1 MKALR
6 AELKLNETQMKGTGE
21 STDTLEKREKLLQKE
36 LEASG
41 QKVEL
46 LTGKMEAAKDIFG
59 ENSIEANNWSAKLAD
74 AKRAQEAISQELSQT
89 SAKLEEQKNAETQL
103 SAEQLKAA
111 EEARKQAE
119 AEEQLKAAVGQTDNK
134 IQELDQELQL
144 NETKL
149 EGAKNKTDLL
159 KERQKLLGQESKAA
173 ADKTKI
179 LQDALDECARE
190 VGEDSEKYAELKA
203 ELMDSKIK
211 QEEIRNEIKKTSEE
225 LKNQKTAIQT
235 FGEGL
240 GKFGEGTEKV
250 GQNLKVVST
259 AAAGALG
266 ASGAAAIQ
274 FESAFAGVKKTS
286 DEVFD
291 ANGKCV
297 YSYQQLEDGIRSMA
311 KEIPASTTEI
321 SKVAE
326 AAGQLGIKTQDV
338 LGFTRVMIDMGN
350 STNLSAED
358 AATSIAKFAN
368 ITGLAADTSM
378 TADEKYKK
386 MGSTIV
392 DLGNNYATT
401 EADIMNMATNLA
413 SAGTQVGMSESD
425 ILALATALS
434 SVGMEAQA
442 GGTAFSKALIEMQL
456 AVETN
461 SDSLKDWADV
471 AGMSASEFSKRFK
484 EDATGALEA
493 FIEGLSKCGGESDS
507 AIKVLNDMGITET
520 RMRDAL
526 LRSANASDVFTS
538 AISTG
543 KNAWEENTAL
553 TNEANKRY
561 ETTASKLAI
570 MKNNLYDA
578 GITLGNIFLPMIA
591 EGTQKITG
599 LAQKIDDLDGGQQR
613 MILGIMGIVAVLSP
627 LLIGIGK
634 VSIGISSVIGLG
646 SKISGLFAGTAVA
659 AAEAGT
665 AAEGAG
671 VAMAGA
677 GTAAE
682 GAGVAMAGAGGVAL
696 GPILLVT
703 AAIAGVVA
711 GMVLLWNKSESF
723 RDFITGIIDTV
734 KSSITGFLDGINIDE
749 KLSGIKSAIS
759 GLSDKLSGLENLF
772 KAIGAILAAVLVP
785 AIGLLAAGFGAVLSM
800 IEPLIGAVGG
810 IIDILSGLG
819 DMIVGVFTG
828 DIDLAKAGL
837 KLFGTGIVEVFSG
850 LWGEITGALDG
861 FASGLVGFFG
871 TLIHICGI
879 DTFISGVIEKITGIA
894 EKISNTLQIITGI
907 VGDGIASIL
916 EKVSGIFQ
924 TIGNII
930 TVGVMLIGEII
941 SAAFQIIT
949 LPFQFIWVNCKDTVI
964 QAWNEISMRISGVID
979 TIATIVLNGFTLVKT
994 YIISPISGAFAMVV
1008 SVFEG
1013 IKSGI
1018 TTRIDGVKT
1027 SAKAGFET
1035 IKSNITGPIN
1045 SAKSMVISI
1054 FEGIKSGITTRINGA
1069 RNAVKNAISIIKSA
1083 FHFSWKLPDLKLPHI
1098 NIEGKFSLTPPSVP
1112 HFSIAWRAKGAI
1124 FDQPT
1129 IFPTRL
1135 GWQGVGEAGPEAVTP
1150 ITVLQTY
1157 VADAVE
1163 RGLERL
1169 QRTERDP
1176 IDYDRLAM
1184 AMAKVHTTVE
1194 YNGREFGRMIREVT
1208 E

>member
-1 MKALR
+1 MKFRADTKELTSGLKQAESSLKALR

-36 LEASG
+36 LEASS

-46 LTGKMEAAKDIFG
+46 LTGKMESAKAIFG

-103 SAEQLKAA
+103 STEQLKAA
-111 EEARKQAE
+111 EEAKKQAE
-119 AEEQLKAAVGQTDNK
+119 AEEQLRTAVEQADSK
-134 IQELDQELQL
+134 IRELDQELQL

-149 EGAKNKTDLL
+149 DGAKNKTDLL

-173 ADKTKI
+173 SDKTKI
-179 LQDALDECARE
+179 LRDALDECARE
-190 VGEDSEKYAELKA
+190 VGEDSEKYAELKT
-203 ELMDSKIK
+203 ELMESKIK

-225 LKNQKTAIQT
+225 LRNQKTAIQT

-321 SKVAE
+321 SQVAE

-471 AGMSASEFSKRFK
+471 AGMSTSEFSKRFK

-493 FIEGLSKCGGESDS
+493 FIQGLSKCGGESDS

-591 EGTQKITG
+591 EETQKITG
-599 LAQKIDDLDGGQQR
+599 LIQKIDNLDSGQQR
-613 MILGIMGIVAVLSP
+613 VILGIVGIVAVLSP

-634 VSIGISSVIGLG
+634 VSTGISSIIGLG
-646 SKISGLFAGTAVA
+646 AKVSRLFTGMATESAM
-659 AAEAGT
+659 AGT

-671 VAMAGA
+671 A
-677 GTAAE
+677 
-682 GAGVAMAGAGGVAL
+682 AMAGAGGIAL

-703 AAIAGVVA
+703 AAIAGIVA

-749 KLSGIKSAIS
+749 KLSGIQSAFS
-759 GLSDKLSGLENLF
+759 GLGEKLMGLENLF
-772 KAIGAILAAVLVP
+772 KVIGAVVAAVVVP
-785 AIGLLAAGFGAVLSM
+785 AIGLLAIGFSTVLSM
-800 IEPLIGAVGG
+800 IEPLITIIGG
-810 IIDILSGLG
+810 VVDALSGLG
-819 DMIVGVFTG
+819 NLIVGVFTG
-828 DIDLAKAGL
+828 DMDLAKAGL
-837 KLFGTGIVEVFSG
+837 DMFKNGVVEIFGG
-850 LWGEITGALDG
+850 LWDMVVGVLDG
-861 FASGLVGFFG
+861 FISGITGFFG
-871 TLIHICGI
+871 TLIQICGI
-879 DTFISGVIEKITGIA
+879 DTFINGI
-894 EKISNTLQIITGI
+894 I
-907 VGDGIASIL
+907 
-916 EKVSGIFQ
+916 EKVSGVFDA
-924 TIGNII
+924 IGSII
-930 TVGVMLIGEII
+930 TVGVMLIAEIF

-949 LPFQFIWVNCKDTVI
+949 LPFQFIWVNCKDIII
-964 QAWNEISMRISGVID
+964 QTWNEISAFIGGIVSGIAGVIS
-979 TIATIVLNGFTLVKT
+979 AGFGLVKT
-994 YIISPISGAFAMVV
+994 YIVTPISGAYASAV
-1008 SVFEG
+1008 SIFEG

-1018 TTRIDGVKT
+1018 SSRIEGIKT

-1045 SAKSMVISI
+1045 TAKSTVLSV
-1054 FEGIKSGITTRINGA
+1054 FEGIKSGISNRINGA
-1069 RNAVKNAISIIKSA
+1069 RDAVKNAISTIKSTMN
-1083 FHFSWKLPDLKLPHI
+1083 FSWKLPNLKLPHI
-1098 NIEGKFSLTPPSVP
+1098 SIDGSFSLNPPSVP
-1112 HFSIAWRAKGAI
+1112 HFSIAWRAKGAV

-1129 IFPTRL
+1129 IMPTRL
-1135 GWQGVGEAGPEAVTP
+1135 GWQGVGEAGPEAVAP

-1169 QRTERDP
+1169 QRVERDP

-1184 AMAKVHTTVE
+1184 AMANLKTTVE
-1194 YNGREFGRMIREVT
+1194 YNGREFGRVIREVT

>member
-1 MKALR
+1 MKFRADTKELTSGLKQAESSLKALR

-36 LEASG
+36 LEASS

-46 LTGKMEAAKDIFG
+46 LTGKMESAKAIFG

-111 EEARKQAE
+111 EEAKKQAE
-119 AEEQLKAAVGQTDNK
+119 AEEQLRTAVGQADSK
-134 IQELDQELQL
+134 IRELDQELQL

-149 EGAKNKTDLL
+149 DGAKNKTELL
-159 KERQKLLGQESKAA
+159 KERQRLLGQESKAA

-179 LQDALDECARE
+179 LRDALDECARE
-190 VGEDSEKYAELKA
+190 VGEDSKKYAELKT
-203 ELMDSKIK
+203 ELMESKIK

-225 LKNQKTAIQT
+225 LRNQKTAIQT

-259 AAAGALG
+259 AAAGALAG
-266 ASGAAAIQ
+266 AGTAAVQ

-291 ANGKCV
+291 TNGKCV

-321 SKVAE
+321 SEVAE

-378 TADEKYKK
+378 SADEKYKK

-471 AGMSASEFSKRFK
+471 AGMSTSEFSKRFK

-493 FIEGLSKCGGESDS
+493 FIQGLSKCGGESDS

-543 KNAWEENTAL
+543 KSAWEENTAL
-553 TNEANKRY
+553 TNEASKRY

-591 EGTQKITG
+591 DGTQKITG
-599 LAQKIDDLDGGQQR
+599 LIQKINNLDSGQQR
-613 MILGIMGIVAVLSP
+613 MILGIVGIVAVLSP

-634 VSIGISSVIGLG
+634 VSIGISSIIGLG
-646 SKISGLFAGTAVA
+646 SKISGVFAGTAVA
-659 AAEAGT
+659 AAEVGT

-671 VAMAGA
+671 A
-677 GTAAE
+677 
-682 GAGVAMAGAGGVAL
+682 AMAGAGGVAL

-749 KLSGIKSAIS
+749 KLSEIQSVFS
-759 GLSDKLSGLENLF
+759 GLGEKLMGLENLF
-772 KAIGAILAAVLVP
+772 KVIGAVVTAVVVP
-785 AIGLLAAGFGAVLSM
+785 AIGLLAAGFSTVLGM
-800 IEPLIGAVGG
+800 IEPLITVVGG
-810 IIDILSGLG
+810 VIDTLSGLG
-819 DMIVGVFTG
+819 DIIVGVFTG
-828 DIDLAKAGL
+828 DMDLAKAGL
-837 KLFGTGIVEVFSG
+837 DLFKQGVVEIFGG
-850 LWGEITGALDG
+850 LWDMVVGALDG
-861 FASGLVGFFG
+861 FISGITGFFG
-871 TLIHICGI
+871 TLIQICGI
-879 DTFISGVIEKITGIA
+879 DTFVNGVIEK
-894 EKISNTLQIITGI
+894 
-907 VGDGIASIL
+907 
-916 EKVSGIFQ
+916 VSGVFD
-924 TIGNII
+924 TIRNVV
-930 TVGVMLIGEII
+930 TVGVMLIAEIF

-949 LPFQFIWVNCKDTVI
+949 LPFQFIWVNCKDIII
-964 QAWNEISMRISGVID
+964 QTWNEISTFIGGIVNAIVGVIS
-979 TIATIVLNGFTLVKT
+979 AGFGLVKT
-994 YIISPISGAFAMVV
+994 YIITPISGAYASAVSIFEGIKSAIFSRVDGIKASAKAGFEAV
-1008 SVFEG
+1008 KSNITGPINTAKSTVLSVFEG

-1018 TTRIDGVKT
+1018 SSK
-1027 SAKAGFET
+1027 
-1035 IKSNITGPIN
+1035 
-1045 SAKSMVISI
+1045 
-1054 FEGIKSGITTRINGA
+1054 INGA
-1069 RNAVKNAISIIKSA
+1069 RDVVKNAISTIKNA
-1083 FHFSWKLPDLKLPHI
+1083 MNFNWKLPNLKLPHI
-1098 NIEGKFSLTPPSVP
+1098 SIDGSFSLNPPSVP
-1112 HFSIAWRAKGAI
+1112 HFSIAWRAKGAV

-1129 IFPTRL
+1129 IMPTRL
-1135 GWQGVGEAGPEAVTP
+1135 GWQGVGEAGPEAVAP

-1157 VADAVE
+1157 VEEAVE
-1163 RGLERL
+1163 RGIARL
-1169 QRTERDP
+1169 QRVERDP
-1176 IDYDRLAM
+1176 IDYDKLAA
-1184 AMAKVHTTVE
+1184 AMSKIETTIRYDDRE
-1194 YNGREFGRMIREVT
+1194 LGRTIREVLT
-1208 E
+1208 

>member
-1 MKALR
+1 MKFRADTKELTSGLKQAESSLKALR

-36 LEASG
+36 LEASS

-46 LTGKMEAAKDIFG
+46 LTGKMESAKAIFG

-111 EEARKQAE
+111 EKAKKQAE
-119 AEEQLKAAVGQTDNK
+119 AEEQLRTAVGQADSK
-134 IQELDQELQL
+134 IRELDQELQL

-149 EGAKNKTDLL
+149 DGAKNKTELL

-179 LQDALDECARE
+179 LRDALDECARE
-190 VGEDSEKYAELKA
+190 VGEDSEKYAKLKT
-203 ELMDSKIK
+203 ELMESKIK

-225 LKNQKTAIQT
+225 LRNQKTAIQT

-259 AAAGALG
+259 AAAGALAG
-266 ASGAAAIQ
+266 AGTAAVQ

-321 SKVAE
+321 SQVAE
-326 AAGQLGIKTQDV
+326 TAGQLGIKTQDV

-471 AGMSASEFSKRFK
+471 AGMSTSEFSKRFK

-493 FIEGLSKCGGESDS
+493 FIQGLSKCGGESDS

-553 TNEANKRY
+553 TNEASKRY

-599 LAQKIDDLDGGQQR
+599 LIQKINNLDSGQQR
-613 MILGIMGIVAVLSP
+613 MILGIVGIVAVLSP

-634 VSIGISSVIGLG
+634 VSIGISSIIGLG

-671 VAMAGA
+671 A
-677 GTAAE
+677 
-682 GAGVAMAGAGGVAL
+682 AMAGAGGVAL

-749 KLSGIKSAIS
+749 KLSGIQSAFS
-759 GLSDKLSGLENLF
+759 GLGEKLMGLENLF
-772 KAIGAILAAVLVP
+772 KAIGAVVAAVVVP
-785 AIGLLAAGFGAVLSM
+785 AIGLLAAGFSTVLGV
-800 IEPLIGAVGG
+800 IEPLITVVGG
-810 IIDILSGLG
+810 AIDALSGLG
-819 DMIVGVFTG
+819 DIIVGVFTG
-828 DIDLAKAGL
+828 DMDLAKAGL
-837 KLFGTGIVEVFSG
+837 DLFKQGVVEIFGG
-850 LWGEITGALDG
+850 LWDVVAGALDG
-861 FASGLVGFFG
+861 FISGITGFFG
-871 TLIHICGI
+871 TLIQICGI
-879 DTFISGVIEKITGIA
+879 DTFVNGVIEK
-894 EKISNTLQIITGI
+894 
-907 VGDGIASIL
+907 
-916 EKVSGIFQ
+916 VSGVFD

-930 TVGVMLIGEII
+930 TVGVMLIAEIF

-949 LPFQFIWVNCKDTVI
+949 LPFQFIWVNCKDIII
-964 QAWNEISMRISGVID
+964 QTWNEISTFIGGIVSSIAGIIS
-979 TIATIVLNGFTLVKT
+979 AGFSLVKT
-994 YIISPISGAFAMVV
+994 YIITPISTAYASAVSIFEEIKSGISSRIDGIKTLAKAGFETVKSNITGPINTAKSTIL

-1018 TTRIDGVKT
+1018 SSK
-1027 SAKAGFET
+1027 
-1035 IKSNITGPIN
+1035 
-1045 SAKSMVISI
+1045 
-1054 FEGIKSGITTRINGA
+1054 INGA
-1069 RNAVKNAISIIKSA
+1069 RDVVKNAISTIKSTMN
-1083 FHFSWKLPDLKLPHI
+1083 FNWKLPNLKLPHI
-1098 NIEGKFSLTPPSVP
+1098 SIDGSFSLNPPSVP
-1112 HFSIAWRAKGAI
+1112 HFSIAWRAKGAV

-1129 IFPTRL
+1129 IMPTRL
-1135 GWQGVGEAGPEAVTP
+1135 GWQGVGEAGPEAVAP

-1157 VADAVE
+1157 VEEAVE
-1163 RGLERL
+1163 RGIARL
-1169 QRTERDP
+1169 QRVERDP
-1176 IDYDRLAM
+1176 IDYDKLAA
-1184 AMAKVHTTVE
+1184 AMSKIETTIRYDDRE
-1194 YNGREFGRMIREVT
+1194 LGRTIREVLT
-1208 E
+1208 

>member
-1 MKALR
+1 
-6 AELKLNETQMKGTGE
+6 MKGTGE

-36 LEASG
+36 LEASS

-46 LTGKMEAAKDIFG
+46 LTGKMESAKAIFG

-89 SAKLEEQKNAETQL
+89 SAKLEEQRNAETQL

-111 EEARKQAE
+111 EEAKKQAE
-119 AEEQLKAAVGQTDNK
+119 AEEQLRTAVEQADSK
-134 IQELDQELQL
+134 IRELDQELQL

-149 EGAKNKTDLL
+149 DGAKNKTDLL

-179 LQDALDECARE
+179 LRDALDECARE
-190 VGEDSEKYAELKA
+190 VGEDSEKYAELKT
-203 ELMDSKIK
+203 ELMESKIK

-225 LKNQKTAIQT
+225 LRNQKTAIQS

-250 GQNLKVVST
+250 GQNLKVAST
-259 AAAGALG
+259 AAAGALAG
-266 ASGAAAIQ
+266 AGTAAVQ

-321 SKVAE
+321 SEVAE

-471 AGMSASEFSKRFK
+471 AGMSTSEFSKRFK

-665 AAEGAG
+665 ATE
-671 VAMAGA
+671 
-677 GTAAE
+677 E
-682 GAGVAMAGAGGVAL
+682 AGVAMAGAGGVAL

-785 AIGLLAAGFGAVLSM
+785 AIGLLAAGFGAVLNM

-861 FASGLVGFFG
+861 FASGLAGFFG

-879 DTFISGVIEKITGIA
+879 DTFISGVI

-949 LPFQFIWVNCKDTVI
+949 LPFQFIWVNCKDTVL
-964 QAWNEISMRISGVID
+964 QVWNEISVRISGVID

-994 YIISPISGAFAMVV
+994 YIISPISGAFTMVV

-1035 IKSNITGPIN
+1035 VKSNITGPIN
-1045 SAKSMVISI
+1045 SAKSMAISI

-1069 RNAVKNAISIIKSA
+1069 RDAVKNAISIIKSA

-1194 YNGREFGRMIREVT
+1194 YNGREFGRVIREVT

>member
-159 KERQKLLGQESKAA
+159 RERQKLLGQESKAA

-321 SKVAE
+321 SQVAE

-471 AGMSASEFSKRFK
+471 AGMSTSEFSKKFK

-553 TNEANKRY
+553 TNEASKRY

-591 EGTQKITG
+591 EGTQKIMG
-599 LAQKIDDLDGGQQR
+599 LTQKINNLDSGQQR
-613 MILGIMGIVAVLSP
+613 MILGIVGIVAVLSP

-634 VSIGISSVIGLG
+634 VSIGISSIIGLG

-671 VAMAGA
+671 N
-677 GTAAE
+677 
-682 GAGVAMAGAGGVAL
+682 AMAGAGGVAL

-749 KLSGIKSAIS
+749 KLSGIQSAFS
-759 GLSDKLSGLENLF
+759 GLGEKLMGLENLF
-772 KAIGAILAAVLVP
+772 KVIGTVVTAVVVP
-785 AIGLLAAGFGAVLSM
+785 AIGLLAAGFSTVLGM
-800 IEPLIGAVGG
+800 IEPLITVVGG
-810 IIDILSGLG
+810 VIDTLSGLG
-819 DMIVGVFTG
+819 DIIVGVFTG
-828 DIDLAKAGL
+828 DMDLAKAGL
-837 KLFGTGIVEVFSG
+837 DLFKQGVVEIFGG
-850 LWGEITGALDG
+850 LWDMVVGALDG
-861 FASGLVGFFG
+861 FISGITGFFG
-871 TLIHICGI
+871 TLIQICGI
-879 DTFISGVIEKITGIA
+879 DTFVNGVIEK
-894 EKISNTLQIITGI
+894 
-907 VGDGIASIL
+907 
-916 EKVSGIFQ
+916 VSGVFD
-924 TIGNII
+924 TIRNVV
-930 TVGVMLIGEII
+930 TVGVMLIAEIF

-949 LPFQFIWVNCKDTVI
+949 LPFQFIWVNCKDIII
-964 QAWNEISMRISGVID
+964 QTWNEISTFIGGIVNAIVGVIS
-979 TIATIVLNGFTLVKT
+979 AGFGLVKT
-994 YIISPISGAFAMVV
+994 YIITPISGAYASAVSIFEGIKSAIFSRVDGIKASAKAGFEAV
-1008 SVFEG
+1008 KSNITGPINTAKSTVLSVFEG

-1018 TTRIDGVKT
+1018 SSK
-1027 SAKAGFET
+1027 
-1035 IKSNITGPIN
+1035 
-1045 SAKSMVISI
+1045 
-1054 FEGIKSGITTRINGA
+1054 INGA
-1069 RNAVKNAISIIKSA
+1069 RDVVKNAISTIKNA
-1083 FHFSWKLPDLKLPHI
+1083 MDFNWKLPNLKLPHI
-1098 NIEGKFSLTPPSVP
+1098 SIDGSFSLNPPSVP
-1112 HFSIAWRAKGAI
+1112 HFSIAWRAKGAV

-1129 IFPTRL
+1129 IMPTRL
-1135 GWQGVGEAGPEAVTP
+1135 GWQGVGEAGPEAVAP

-1157 VADAVE
+1157 VEEAVE
-1163 RGLERL
+1163 RGIARL
-1169 QRTERDP
+1169 QRVERDP
-1176 IDYDRLAM
+1176 IDYDKLAA
-1184 AMAKVHTTVE
+1184 AMSKIETTIRYDDRE
-1194 YNGREFGRMIREVT
+1194 LGRTIREVLT
-1208 E
+1208 

>member
-1 MKALR
+1 MKFRADTKELTSGLKQAESSLKALR

-36 LEASG
+36 LEASS

-46 LTGKMEAAKDIFG
+46 LTGKMESAKAIFG

-103 SAEQLKAA
+103 STEQLKAA
-111 EEARKQAE
+111 EEAKKQAE
-119 AEEQLKAAVGQTDNK
+119 AEEQLRTAVEQADSK
-134 IQELDQELQL
+134 IRELDQELQL

-149 EGAKNKTDLL
+149 DGAKNKTDLL

-173 ADKTKI
+173 SDKTKI
-179 LQDALDECARE
+179 LRDALDECARE
-190 VGEDSEKYAELKA
+190 VGEDSEKYAELKT
-203 ELMDSKIK
+203 ELMESKIK

-225 LKNQKTAIQT
+225 LRNQKTAIQT

-321 SKVAE
+321 SQVAE

-471 AGMSASEFSKRFK
+471 AGMSTSEFSKRFK

-493 FIEGLSKCGGESDS
+493 FIQGLSKCGGESDS

-553 TNEANKRY
+553 TNEASKRY

-599 LAQKIDDLDGGQQR
+599 LIQKINNLDSGQQR
-613 MILGIMGIVAVLSP
+613 MILGIVGIVAVLSP

-634 VSIGISSVIGLG
+634 VSIGISSIIGLG

-671 VAMAGA
+671 A
-677 GTAAE
+677 
-682 GAGVAMAGAGGVAL
+682 AMAGAGGVAL

-723 RDFITGIIDTV
+723 REFITGIIDTV

-749 KLSGIKSAIS
+749 KLSGIQSAFS
-759 GLSDKLSGLENLF
+759 GLGEKLMGLENLF
-772 KAIGAILAAVLVP
+772 KVIGAVVAAVVVP
-785 AIGLLAAGFGAVLSM
+785 AIGLLAAGFSTVLGM
-800 IEPLIGAVGG
+800 IEPLITVVGG
-810 IIDILSGLG
+810 VIDTLSGLG
-819 DMIVGVFTG
+819 DIIVGVFTG
-828 DIDLAKAGL
+828 DMDLAKAGL
-837 KLFGTGIVEVFSG
+837 DLFKQGVVEIFGG
-850 LWGEITGALDG
+850 LWDMVVGALDG
-861 FASGLVGFFG
+861 FISGITGFFG
-871 TLIHICGI
+871 TLIQICGI
-879 DTFISGVIEKITGIA
+879 DTFVNGVIEK
-894 EKISNTLQIITGI
+894 
-907 VGDGIASIL
+907 
-916 EKVSGIFQ
+916 VSGVFD

-930 TVGVMLIGEII
+930 TVGVMLIAEIF

-949 LPFQFIWVNCKDTVI
+949 LPFQFIWVNCKDIII
-964 QAWNEISMRISGVID
+964 QTWNEISTFIGGIVNAIVGVIS
-979 TIATIVLNGFTLVKT
+979 AGFGLVKT
-994 YIISPISGAFAMVV
+994 YIITPISGAYASAVSIFEGIENAIFSRVDGIKASAKV
-1008 SVFEG
+1008 GFEAVKSNITGPINTAKSTVLSVFEG

-1018 TTRIDGVKT
+1018 SSK
-1027 SAKAGFET
+1027 
-1035 IKSNITGPIN
+1035 
-1045 SAKSMVISI
+1045 
-1054 FEGIKSGITTRINGA
+1054 INGA
-1069 RNAVKNAISIIKSA
+1069 RDAVKNAISTIKNTMN
-1083 FHFSWKLPDLKLPHI
+1083 FSWKLPNLKLPHI
-1098 NIEGKFSLTPPSVP
+1098 SIDGSFSLNPPSVP
-1112 HFSIAWRAKGAI
+1112 HFSIAWRAKGAV

-1129 IFPTRL
+1129 IMPTRL
-1135 GWQGVGEAGPEAVTP
+1135 GWQGVGEAGPEAVAP

-1157 VADAVE
+1157 VEEAVE
-1163 RGLERL
+1163 RGITRL
-1169 QRTERDP
+1169 QRVERDP
-1176 IDYDRLAM
+1176 IDYDKLAA
-1184 AMAKVHTTVE
+1184 AMSKIETTIRYDDRE
-1194 YNGREFGRMIREVT
+1194 LGRTIREVLT
-1208 E
+1208 

>member
-1 MKALR
+1 MKFRADTKELTSGLKQAESSLKALR

-46 LTGKMEAAKDIFG
+46 LTGKMESAKAIFG

-89 SAKLEEQKNAETQL
+89 SAKLEEQRNAETQL

-235 FGEGL
+235 FSEGL

-266 ASGAAAIQ
+266 TSGAAAIQ

-321 SKVAE
+321 SQVAE

-378 TADEKYKK
+378 SADEKYKK

-471 AGMSASEFSKRFK
+471 AGMSTSEFSKRFK

-493 FIEGLSKCGGESDS
+493 FIRGLSKCGGESDS

-553 TNEANKRY
+553 TNEASKRY

-599 LAQKIDDLDGGQQR
+599 LIQKINNLDSGQQR
-613 MILGIMGIVAVLSP
+613 MILGIVGIVAVLSP

-634 VSIGISSVIGLG
+634 LSIGISSIIGLG
-646 SKISGLFAGTAVA
+646 TKISGLFAGTAVA

-671 VAMAGA
+671 A
-677 GTAAE
+677 
-682 GAGVAMAGAGGVAL
+682 AMAGAGGVAL

-749 KLSGIKSAIS
+749 KLSRIQSAFS
-759 GLSDKLSGLENLF
+759 GLGEKLMGLENLF
-772 KAIGAILAAVLVP
+772 KVIGAVVAAVVVP
-785 AIGLLAAGFGAVLSM
+785 AIGLLAAGFSTVLGM
-800 IEPLIGAVGG
+800 IEPLITVVGG
-810 IIDILSGLG
+810 VIDTLSGLG
-819 DMIVGVFTG
+819 DIIVGVFTG
-828 DIDLAKAGL
+828 DMDLAKAGL
-837 KLFGTGIVEVFSG
+837 DLFKQGVVEIFGG
-850 LWGEITGALDG
+850 LWDMVVGALDG
-861 FASGLVGFFG
+861 FISGITGFFG
-871 TLIHICGI
+871 TLIQICGI
-879 DTFISGVIEKITGIA
+879 DTFVNGVIEK
-894 EKISNTLQIITGI
+894 
-907 VGDGIASIL
+907 
-916 EKVSGIFQ
+916 VSGVFD
-924 TIGNII
+924 TIRNVI
-930 TVGVMLIGEII
+930 TVGVMLIAEIF

-949 LPFQFIWVNCKDTVI
+949 LPFQFIWVNCKDIII
-964 QAWNEISMRISGVID
+964 QTWNEISTFIGGIVNAIVGVIS
-979 TIATIVLNGFTLVKT
+979 AGFGLVKT
-994 YIISPISGAFAMVV
+994 YIITPIRGAYASAVSIFEKIKSAIFSRVDGIKASTKV
-1008 SVFEG
+1008 GFEAVKSNITGPINTAKSTVLSVFEG

-1018 TTRIDGVKT
+1018 SSK
-1027 SAKAGFET
+1027 
-1035 IKSNITGPIN
+1035 
-1045 SAKSMVISI
+1045 
-1054 FEGIKSGITTRINGA
+1054 INGA
-1069 RNAVKNAISIIKSA
+1069 RDVVKNAISTIKNA
-1083 FHFSWKLPDLKLPHI
+1083 MNFNWKLPNLKLPHI
-1098 NIEGKFSLTPPSVP
+1098 SVDGSFSLNPPSVP
-1112 HFSIAWRAKGAI
+1112 HFSIAWRAKGAV

-1129 IFPTRL
+1129 IMPTRL
-1135 GWQGVGEAGPEAVTP
+1135 GWQGVGEAGPEAVAP

-1157 VADAVE
+1157 VEEAVE
-1163 RGLERL
+1163 RGIARL
-1169 QRTERDP
+1169 QRVERDP
-1176 IDYDRLAM
+1176 IDYDKLAA
-1184 AMAKVHTTVE
+1184 AMSKIETTIRYDDRE
-1194 YNGREFGRMIREVT
+1194 LGRTIREVLT
-1208 E
+1208 

>member
-1 MKALR
+1 MKFRADTKELTSGLKQAESSLKALR

-36 LEASG
+36 LEASS

-46 LTGKMEAAKDIFG
+46 LTGKMESAKAIFG

-103 SAEQLKAA
+103 STEQLKAA
-111 EEARKQAE
+111 EEAKKQAE
-119 AEEQLKAAVGQTDNK
+119 AEEQLRTAVEQADSK
-134 IQELDQELQL
+134 IRELDQELQL

-149 EGAKNKTDLL
+149 DGAKNKTDLL

-173 ADKTKI
+173 SDKTKI
-179 LQDALDECARE
+179 LRDALDECARE
-190 VGEDSEKYAELKA
+190 VGEDSEKYAELKT
-203 ELMDSKIK
+203 ELMESKIK

-225 LKNQKTAIQT
+225 LRNQKTAIQT

-259 AAAGALG
+259 AAAGALAG
-266 ASGAAAIQ
+266 AGTAAVQ

-291 ANGKCV
+291 TNGKCV

-321 SKVAE
+321 SEVAE

-378 TADEKYKK
+378 SADEKYKK

-471 AGMSASEFSKRFK
+471 AGMSTSEFSKRFK

-493 FIEGLSKCGGESDS
+493 FIQGLSKCGGESDS

-553 TNEANKRY
+553 TNEASKRY

-599 LAQKIDDLDGGQQR
+599 LIQKINNLDSGQQR
-613 MILGIMGIVAVLSP
+613 MILGIVGIVAVLSP

-634 VSIGISSVIGLG
+634 VSIGISSIIGLG

-659 AAEAGT
+659 AAEVGT

-671 VAMAGA
+671 A
-677 GTAAE
+677 
-682 GAGVAMAGAGGVAL
+682 AMAGAGGVAL

-749 KLSGIKSAIS
+749 KLSKIQSAFS
-759 GLSDKLSGLENLF
+759 GLGEKLIGLENLF
-772 KAIGAILAAVLVP
+772 KVIGAVMTAVVVP
-785 AIGLLAAGFGAVLSM
+785 AIGLLAAGFSTVLGM
-800 IEPLIGAVGG
+800 IEPLITVVGG
-810 IIDILSGLG
+810 VIDTLSGLG
-819 DMIVGVFTG
+819 DIIVGVFTG
-828 DIDLAKAGL
+828 DMDLAKAGL
-837 KLFGTGIVEVFSG
+837 DLFKQGVVEIFGG
-850 LWGEITGALDG
+850 LWDMVVGALDG
-861 FASGLVGFFG
+861 FISGITGFFG
-871 TLIHICGI
+871 TLIQICGI
-879 DTFISGVIEKITGIA
+879 DTFVNGVIEK
-894 EKISNTLQIITGI
+894 
-907 VGDGIASIL
+907 
-916 EKVSGIFQ
+916 VSGVFD
-924 TIGNII
+924 TIRNVV
-930 TVGVMLIGEII
+930 TVGVMLIAEIF

-949 LPFQFIWVNCKDTVI
+949 LPFQFIWVNCKDIII
-964 QAWNEISMRISGVID
+964 QTWNEISTFIGGIVNAIVGVIS
-979 TIATIVLNGFTLVKT
+979 AGFGLVKT
-994 YIISPISGAFAMVV
+994 YIITPISGAYASAVSIFEGIKSAIFSRVAGIKASAKAGFEAV
-1008 SVFEG
+1008 KSNITGPINTAKSTVLSVFEG

-1018 TTRIDGVKT
+1018 SSK
-1027 SAKAGFET
+1027 
-1035 IKSNITGPIN
+1035 
-1045 SAKSMVISI
+1045 
-1054 FEGIKSGITTRINGA
+1054 INGA
-1069 RNAVKNAISIIKSA
+1069 RDVVKNAISTIKNA
-1083 FHFSWKLPDLKLPHI
+1083 MNFNWKLPNLKLPHI
-1098 NIEGKFSLTPPSVP
+1098 SIDGSFSLNPPSVP
-1112 HFSIAWRAKGAI
+1112 HFSIAWRAKGAV

-1129 IFPTRL
+1129 IMPTRL
-1135 GWQGVGEAGPEAVTP
+1135 GWQGVGEAGPEAVAP

-1157 VADAVE
+1157 VEEAVE
-1163 RGLERL
+1163 RGIARL
-1169 QRTERDP
+1169 QRVERDP
-1176 IDYDRLAM
+1176 IDYDKLAA
-1184 AMAKVHTTVE
+1184 AMSKIETTIRYDDRE
-1194 YNGREFGRMIREVT
+1194 LGRTIREVLT
-1208 E
+1208 

>member
-1 MKALR
+1 MKFRADTKELTSGLKQAESSLKALR

-36 LEASG
+36 LKASS

-46 LTGKMEAAKDIFG
+46 LTGKMESAKAIFG

-103 SAEQLKAA
+103 STEQLKAA
-111 EEARKQAE
+111 EEAKKQAE
-119 AEEQLKAAVGQTDNK
+119 AEEQLRTAVEQADSK
-134 IQELDQELQL
+134 IRELDQELQL

-149 EGAKNKTDLL
+149 DGAKNKTDLL

-173 ADKTKI
+173 SDKTKI
-179 LQDALDECARE
+179 LRDALDECARE
-190 VGEDSEKYAELKA
+190 VGEDSEKYAELKT
-203 ELMDSKIK
+203 ELMESKIK

-225 LKNQKTAIQT
+225 LRNQKTAIQT

-321 SKVAE
+321 SQVAE

-471 AGMSASEFSKRFK
+471 AGMSTSEFSKRFK

-493 FIEGLSKCGGESDS
+493 FIQGLSKCGGESDS

-553 TNEANKRY
+553 TNEASKRY

-599 LAQKIDDLDGGQQR
+599 LIQKINNLDSGQQR
-613 MILGIMGIVAVLSP
+613 MILGIVGIVAVLSP

-634 VSIGISSVIGLG
+634 VSIGISSIIGLG

-671 VAMAGA
+671 A
-677 GTAAE
+677 
-682 GAGVAMAGAGGVAL
+682 AMAGAGGVAL

-723 RDFITGIIDTV
+723 REFITGIIDAV

-749 KLSGIKSAIS
+749 KLSGIQSAFS
-759 GLSDKLSGLENLF
+759 GLGEKLMGLENLF
-772 KAIGAILAAVLVP
+772 KVIGAVVTAVVVP
-785 AIGLLAAGFGAVLSM
+785 AIGLLAAGFSTVLGM
-800 IEPLIGAVGG
+800 IEPLITVVGG
-810 IIDILSGLG
+810 VIDTLSGLG
-819 DMIVGVFTG
+819 DIIVGVFTG
-828 DIDLAKAGL
+828 DMDLAKAGL
-837 KLFGTGIVEVFSG
+837 DLFKQGVVEIFGG
-850 LWGEITGALDG
+850 LWDMVVGALDG
-861 FASGLVGFFG
+861 FISGITGFFG
-871 TLIHICGI
+871 TLIQICGI
-879 DTFISGVIEKITGIA
+879 DTFVNGVIEK
-894 EKISNTLQIITGI
+894 
-907 VGDGIASIL
+907 
-916 EKVSGIFQ
+916 VSGVFD
-924 TIGNII
+924 TIGNVI
-930 TVGVMLIGEII
+930 TVGVMLIAEIF

-949 LPFQFIWVNCKDTVI
+949 LPFQFIWVNCKDIII
-964 QAWNEISMRISGVID
+964 QTWNEISAFIGGIVSGIAGVIS
-979 TIATIVLNGFTLVKT
+979 AGFGLVKT
-994 YIISPISGAFAMVV
+994 YIVTPISGAYASAV
-1008 SVFEG
+1008 SIFEG

-1018 TTRIDGVKT
+1018 SSRIEGIKT

-1045 SAKSMVISI
+1045 TAKSTVLSV
-1054 FEGIKSGITTRINGA
+1054 FEGIKSGISNRINGA
-1069 RNAVKNAISIIKSA
+1069 RDAVKNAISTIKSTMN
-1083 FHFSWKLPDLKLPHI
+1083 FSWKLPDLKLPHI
-1098 NIEGKFSLTPPSVP
+1098 SIGGSFSLNPPSVP
-1112 HFSIAWRAKGAI
+1112 HFSIAWRAKGAV

-1129 IFPTRL
+1129 IMPTRL
-1135 GWQGVGEAGPEAVTP
+1135 GWQGVGEAGPEAVAP

-1157 VADAVE
+1157 VTDAVE

-1169 QRTERDP
+1169 QRVERDS

-1184 AMAKVHTTVE
+1184 AMANLKTTVE
-1194 YNGREFGRMIREVT
+1194 YNGREFGRVIREVT

>member
-266 ASGAAAIQ
+266 TSGAAAIQ

-321 SKVAE
+321 SEVAE

-471 AGMSASEFSKRFK
+471 AGMSTSEFSKRFK

-538 AISTG
+538 AIDTG

-561 ETTASKLAI
+561 ETTASKLSI

-613 MILGIMGIVAVLSP
+613 MILGIVGIVAVLSP

-634 VSIGISSVIGLG
+634 VSIGISSIIGLG

-671 VAMAGA
+671 A
-677 GTAAE
+677 
-682 GAGVAMAGAGGVAL
+682 AMAGAGGVAL

-703 AAIAGVVA
+703 AAIAGAVA

-749 KLSGIKSAIS
+749 KLSEIQSAFS
-759 GLSDKLSGLENLF
+759 GLGEKLMGLENLF
-772 KAIGAILAAVLVP
+772 KVIGAVVTAVVVP
-785 AIGLLAAGFGAVLSM
+785 AIGLLAAGFSTVLGM
-800 IEPLIGAVGG
+800 IEPLITVVGG
-810 IIDILSGLG
+810 VIDTLSGLG
-819 DMIVGVFTG
+819 DIIVGVFTS
-828 DIDLAKAGL
+828 DMDLAKAGL
-837 KLFGTGIVEVFSG
+837 DLFKQGVVEIFGG
-850 LWGEITGALDG
+850 LWDMVVGALDG
-861 FASGLVGFFG
+861 FVSGITGFFG
-871 TLIHICGI
+871 TLIQICGI
-879 DTFISGVIEKITGIA
+879 DTFVNGVIEK
-894 EKISNTLQIITGI
+894 
-907 VGDGIASIL
+907 
-916 EKVSGIFQ
+916 VSGVFD
-924 TIGNII
+924 TIRNVV
-930 TVGVMLIGEII
+930 TVGVMLIAEIF

-949 LPFQFIWVNCKDTVI
+949 LPFQFIWVNCKDIII
-964 QAWNEISMRISGVID
+964 QTWNEISTFIGGIVNAIVGVIS
-979 TIATIVLNGFTLVKT
+979 AGFGLVKT
-994 YIISPISGAFAMVV
+994 YIITPISGAYASAVSIFEGIKSAIFSRVDGIKASAKAGFEAV
-1008 SVFEG
+1008 KSNITGPINTAKSTVLSVFEG

-1018 TTRIDGVKT
+1018 SSK
-1027 SAKAGFET
+1027 
-1035 IKSNITGPIN
+1035 
-1045 SAKSMVISI
+1045 
-1054 FEGIKSGITTRINGA
+1054 INGA
-1069 RNAVKNAISIIKSA
+1069 RDVVKNAISTIKNA
-1083 FHFSWKLPDLKLPHI
+1083 MNFNWKLPNLKLPHI
-1098 NIEGKFSLTPPSVP
+1098 SIDGSFSLNPPSVP
-1112 HFSIAWRAKGAI
+1112 HFSIAWRAKGAV

-1129 IFPTRL
+1129 IMPTRL
-1135 GWQGVGEAGPEAVTP
+1135 GWQGVGEAGPEAVAP

-1157 VADAVE
+1157 VEEAVE
-1163 RGLERL
+1163 RGIARL
-1169 QRTERDP
+1169 QRVERDP
-1176 IDYDRLAM
+1176 IDYDKLAA
-1184 AMAKVHTTVE
+1184 AMSKIETTIRYDDRE
-1194 YNGREFGRMIREVT
+1194 LGRTIREVLA
-1208 E
+1208 

>member
-46 LTGKMEAAKDIFG
+46 LTGKMEAAKAIFG

-89 SAKLEEQKNAETQL
+89 SAKLEEQRNAETQL

-111 EEARKQAE
+111 EEAKKQAE
-119 AEEQLKAAVGQTDNK
+119 AEEQLRTAVGQADSK
-134 IQELDQELQL
+134 IRELDQELQL

-149 EGAKNKTDLL
+149 DGAKNKTDLL

-179 LQDALDECARE
+179 LRDALDECARE
-190 VGEDSEKYAELKA
+190 VGEDSEKYAELKT
-203 ELMDSKIK
+203 ELMESKIK

-225 LKNQKTAIQT
+225 LRNQKTAIQS

-250 GQNLKVVST
+250 GQNLKVAST
-259 AAAGALG
+259 AAAGALAG
-266 ASGAAAIQ
+266 AGTAAVQ

-321 SKVAE
+321 SEVAE

-378 TADEKYKK
+378 SADEKYKK

-659 AAEAGT
+659 AAE
-665 AAEGAG
+665 
-671 VAMAGA
+671 V

-785 AIGLLAAGFGAVLSM
+785 AIGLLAAGFGAVLNM

-861 FASGLVGFFG
+861 FASGLAGFFG

-879 DTFISGVIEKITGIA
+879 DTF
-894 EKISNTLQIITGI
+894 
-907 VGDGIASIL
+907 
-916 EKVSGIFQ
+916 
-924 TIGNII
+924 
-930 TVGVMLIGEII
+930 
-941 SAAFQIIT
+941 
-949 LPFQFIWVNCKDTVI
+949 
-964 QAWNEISMRISGVID
+964 ISGVID

-994 YIISPISGAFAMVV
+994 YIISPISGAFTMVV

-1035 IKSNITGPIN
+1035 VKSNITGPIN
-1045 SAKSMVISI
+1045 SAKSMAISIFEGIKSGITTRINGVKTSAKAGFETVKSNITGPINSAKSMAISI

-1069 RNAVKNAISIIKSA
+1069 RDAVKNAISIIKSA

-1184 AMAKVHTTVE
+1184 AMAKVHTTVN
-1194 YNGREFGRMIREVT
+1194 YNGREFGRIIREVT

>member
-1 MKALR
+1 MKFRADTKELTSGLKQAESSLKALR

-36 LEASG
+36 LEASS

-46 LTGKMEAAKDIFG
+46 LTGKMESAKAIFG

-103 SAEQLKAA
+103 STEQLKAA
-111 EEARKQAE
+111 EEAKKQAE
-119 AEEQLKAAVGQTDNK
+119 AEEQLRTAVEQADSK
-134 IQELDQELQL
+134 IRELDQELQL

-149 EGAKNKTDLL
+149 DGAKNKTDLL

-173 ADKTKI
+173 SDKTKI
-179 LQDALDECARE
+179 LRDALDECARE
-190 VGEDSEKYAELKA
+190 VGEDSEKYAELKT
-203 ELMDSKIK
+203 ELMESKIK

-225 LKNQKTAIQT
+225 LRNQKTAIQT

-321 SKVAE
+321 SQVAE

-471 AGMSASEFSKRFK
+471 AGMSTSEFSKRFK

-493 FIEGLSKCGGESDS
+493 FIQGLSKCGGESDS

-543 KNAWEENTAL
+543 KNAWEKNTAL
-553 TNEANKRY
+553 TNEASKRY

-599 LAQKIDDLDGGQQR
+599 LIQKINNLDSGQQR
-613 MILGIMGIVAVLSP
+613 MILGIVGIVAVLSP

-634 VSIGISSVIGLG
+634 VSIGISSIIGLG

-671 VAMAGA
+671 A
-677 GTAAE
+677 
-682 GAGVAMAGAGGVAL
+682 AMAGAGGVAL

-723 RDFITGIIDTV
+723 REFITGIIDTV

-749 KLSGIKSAIS
+749 KLSGIQSAFS
-759 GLSDKLSGLENLF
+759 GLGEKLMGLENLF
-772 KAIGAILAAVLVP
+772 KVIGAVVTAVVVP
-785 AIGLLAAGFGAVLSM
+785 AIGLLAAGFSTVLGM
-800 IEPLIGAVGG
+800 IEPLITVVGG
-810 IIDILSGLG
+810 VIDTLSGLG
-819 DMIVGVFTG
+819 DIIVGVFTG
-828 DIDLAKAGL
+828 DMDLAKAGL
-837 KLFGTGIVEVFSG
+837 DLFKQGVVEIFGG
-850 LWGEITGALDG
+850 LWDMVVGALDG
-861 FASGLVGFFG
+861 FISGITGFFG
-871 TLIHICGI
+871 TLIQICGI
-879 DTFISGVIEKITGIA
+879 DTFVNGVIEK
-894 EKISNTLQIITGI
+894 
-907 VGDGIASIL
+907 
-916 EKVSGIFQ
+916 VSGVFD
-924 TIGNII
+924 TIGNVI
-930 TVGVMLIGEII
+930 TVGVMLIAEIF

-949 LPFQFIWVNCKDTVI
+949 LPFQFIWVNCKDIII
-964 QAWNEISMRISGVID
+964 QTWNEISTFIGGIVNAIVGVIS
-979 TIATIVLNGFTLVKT
+979 AGFGLVKT
-994 YIISPISGAFAMVV
+994 YIITPISGAYASAVSIFEGIENAIFSRVDGIKASAKV
-1008 SVFEG
+1008 GFEAVKSNITGPINTAKSTVLSVFEG

-1018 TTRIDGVKT
+1018 SSK
-1027 SAKAGFET
+1027 
-1035 IKSNITGPIN
+1035 
-1045 SAKSMVISI
+1045 
-1054 FEGIKSGITTRINGA
+1054 INGA
-1069 RNAVKNAISIIKSA
+1069 RDAVKNAISTIKNTMN
-1083 FHFSWKLPDLKLPHI
+1083 FSWKLPNLKLPHI
-1098 NIEGKFSLTPPSVP
+1098 SIDGSFSLNPPSVP
-1112 HFSIAWRAKGAI
+1112 HFSIAWRAKGAV

-1129 IFPTRL
+1129 IMPTRL
-1135 GWQGVGEAGPEAVTP
+1135 GWQGVGEAGPEAVAP

-1157 VADAVE
+1157 VEEAVE
-1163 RGLERL
+1163 RGITRL
-1169 QRTERDP
+1169 QRVERDP
-1176 IDYDRLAM
+1176 IDYDKLAA
-1184 AMAKVHTTVE
+1184 AMSKIETTIRYDDRE
-1194 YNGREFGRMIREVT
+1194 LGRTIREVLT
-1208 E
+1208 

>member
-1 MKALR
+1 MKFRADTKELTSGLKQAESSLKALR

-21 STDTLEKREKLLQKE
+21 STDSLEKREKLLQKE
-36 LEASG
+36 LEASS

-46 LTGKMEAAKDIFG
+46 LTGKMESAKTIFG

-111 EEARKQAE
+111 EEAKKQAE
-119 AEEQLKAAVGQTDNK
+119 AEEQLKTAVGQADDK
-134 IQELDQELQL
+134 IRELDQELQL

-149 EGAKNKTDLL
+149 DGAKNKTDLL
-159 KERQKLLGQESKAA
+159 KERQTLLGQESKAA

-179 LQDALDECARE
+179 LQNALDECARE
-190 VGEDSEKYAELKA
+190 AGEDSEKYAELKT

-225 LKNQKTAIQT
+225 LKNQKTAIQS

-297 YSYQQLEDGIRSMA
+297 YSYQQLEDGIRNMA

-321 SKVAE
+321 SEVAE

-471 AGMSASEFSKRFK
+471 AGMSTSEFSKRFK

-591 EGTQKITG
+591 EETQKITG
-599 LAQKIDDLDGGQQR
+599 LIQKIDNLDSGQQR
-613 MILGIMGIVAVLSP
+613 VILGIVGIVAVLSP

-634 VSIGISSVIGLG
+634 VSTGISSIIGLG
-646 SKISGLFAGTAVA
+646 AKVSRLFTGMATESAM
-659 AAEAGT
+659 AGT

-671 VAMAGA
+671 A
-677 GTAAE
+677 
-682 GAGVAMAGAGGVAL
+682 AMAGAGGIAL

-703 AAIAGVVA
+703 AAIAGIVA

-749 KLSGIKSAIS
+749 KLSGIQSAFS
-759 GLSDKLSGLENLF
+759 GLGEKLMGLENLF
-772 KAIGAILAAVLVP
+772 KVIGAVVAAVVVP
-785 AIGLLAAGFGAVLSM
+785 AIGLLATGFSTVLSM
-800 IEPLIGAVGG
+800 IEPLITIIGG
-810 IIDILSGLG
+810 VVDALSGLG
-819 DMIVGVFTG
+819 NLIVGVFTG
-828 DIDLAKAGL
+828 DMDLAKAGL
-837 KLFGTGIVEVFSG
+837 DMFKNGVVEIFGG
-850 LWGEITGALDG
+850 LWDMVVGVLDG
-861 FASGLVGFFG
+861 FISGITGFFG
-871 TLIHICGI
+871 TLIQICGI
-879 DTFISGVIEKITGIA
+879 DTFINGI
-894 EKISNTLQIITGI
+894 I
-907 VGDGIASIL
+907 
-916 EKVSGIFQ
+916 EKVSGVFD
-924 TIGNII
+924 TIGSII
-930 TVGVMLIGEII
+930 TVGVMLIAEIF

-949 LPFQFIWVNCKDTVI
+949 LPFQFIWVNCKDIII
-964 QAWNEISMRISGVID
+964 QTWNEISAFIGGIVSGIAGVIS
-979 TIATIVLNGFTLVKT
+979 AGFGLVKT
-994 YIISPISGAFAMVV
+994 YIVTPISGAYASAV
-1008 SVFEG
+1008 SIFEG

-1018 TTRIDGVKT
+1018 SSRIEGIKT

-1045 SAKSMVISI
+1045 TAKS
-1054 FEGIKSGITTRINGA
+1054 
-1069 RNAVKNAISIIKSA
+1069 
-1083 FHFSWKLPDLKLPHI
+1083 
-1098 NIEGKFSLTPPSVP
+1098 
-1112 HFSIAWRAKGAI
+1112 
-1124 FDQPT
+1124 
-1129 IFPTRL
+1129 
-1135 GWQGVGEAGPEAVTP
+1135 
-1150 ITVLQTY
+1150 TVL
-1157 VADAVE
+1157 
-1163 RGLERL
+1163 R
-1169 QRTERDP
+1169 
-1176 IDYDRLAM
+1176 
-1184 AMAKVHTTVE
+1184 
-1194 YNGREFGRMIREVT
+1194 
-1208 E
+1208 

>member
-1 MKALR
+1 MKFRADTKELTSGLKQAESSLKALR

-36 LEASG
+36 LEASS

-46 LTGKMEAAKDIFG
+46 LTGKMESAKAIFG

-89 SAKLEEQKNAETQL
+89 SAKLEEQRNAETQL

-111 EEARKQAE
+111 EEAKKQAE
-119 AEEQLKAAVGQTDNK
+119 AEEQLRTAVGQADSK
-134 IQELDQELQL
+134 IRELDQELQL

-149 EGAKNKTDLL
+149 DGAKNKTDLL

-179 LQDALDECARE
+179 LRDALDECARE
-190 VGEDSEKYAELKA
+190 VGEDSEKYAELKT
-203 ELMDSKIK
+203 ELMESKIK

-225 LKNQKTAIQT
+225 LRNQKTAIQS

-250 GQNLKVVST
+250 GQNLKVAST
-259 AAAGALG
+259 AAAGALAG
-266 ASGAAAIQ
+266 AGTAAVQ

-321 SKVAE
+321 SEVAE

-378 TADEKYKK
+378 SADEKYKK

-434 SVGMEAQA
+434 SVGMEAQT

-471 AGMSASEFSKRFK
+471 AGMSTSEFSKRFK

-538 AISTG
+538 AIDTG

-561 ETTASKLAI
+561 ETTASKLSI

-646 SKISGLFAGTAVA
+646 AKISGLFAGTAVA
-659 AAEAGT
+659 AAEA
-665 AAEGAG
+665 E
-671 VAMAGA
+671 
-677 GTAAE
+677 TAAE

-785 AIGLLAAGFGAVLSM
+785 AIGLLAAGFGAVLNM

-828 DIDLAKAGL
+828 DINLAKAGL
-837 KLFGTGIVEVFSG
+837 KLFGTGIIEVFSG

-907 VGDGIASIL
+907 VGDG
-916 EKVSGIFQ
+916 
-924 TIGNII
+924 
-930 TVGVMLIGEII
+930 
-941 SAAFQIIT
+941 
-949 LPFQFIWVNCKDTVI
+949 
-964 QAWNEISMRISGVID
+964 
-979 TIATIVLNGFTLVKT
+979 
-994 YIISPISGAFAMVV
+994 VV

-1018 TTRIDGVKT
+1018 TTRINGVKT

-1035 IKSNITGPIN
+1035 VKSNITGPIN
-1045 SAKSMVISI
+1045 SAKSMAISIFEGIKSGITTRINGVKTLAKAGFETVKSNITGPINSAKSMAISI

-1194 YNGREFGRMIREVT
+1194 YNGREFGRVIREVT

>member
-1 MKALR
+1 MKFRADTKELTSGLKQAESSLKALR

-36 LEASG
+36 LEASS

-46 LTGKMEAAKDIFG
+46 LTGKMESAKAIFG

-89 SAKLEEQKNAETQL
+89 SAKLEEQKNAETKL

-111 EEARKQAE
+111 EKAKKQAE
-119 AEEQLKAAVGQTDNK
+119 AEEQLRTAVGQADSK
-134 IQELDQELQL
+134 IRELDQELQL

-149 EGAKNKTDLL
+149 DGAKNKTELL

-179 LQDALDECARE
+179 LRDALDECARE
-190 VGEDSEKYAELKA
+190 VGEDSEKYAKLKT
-203 ELMDSKIK
+203 ELMESKIK

-225 LKNQKTAIQT
+225 LRNQKTAIQT

-259 AAAGALG
+259 AAAGALAG
-266 ASGAAAIQ
+266 AGTAAVQ

-321 SKVAE
+321 SQVAE
-326 AAGQLGIKTQDV
+326 TAGQLGIKTQDV

-471 AGMSASEFSKRFK
+471 AGMSTSEFSKRFK

-493 FIEGLSKCGGESDS
+493 FIQGLSKCGGESDS

-553 TNEANKRY
+553 TNEASKRY

-599 LAQKIDDLDGGQQR
+599 LIQKINNLDSGQQR
-613 MILGIMGIVAVLSP
+613 MILGIVGIVAVLSP

-634 VSIGISSVIGLG
+634 LSIGISSIIGLG
-646 SKISGLFAGTAVA
+646 SKISELFAGTAVA
-659 AAEAGT
+659 AAEVGT

-671 VAMAGA
+671 A
-677 GTAAE
+677 
-682 GAGVAMAGAGGVAL
+682 AMAGAGGVAL

-749 KLSGIKSAIS
+749 KLSRIQSAFS
-759 GLSDKLSGLENLF
+759 GLGEKLMGLENLF
-772 KAIGAILAAVLVP
+772 KVIGAVVAAVVVP
-785 AIGLLAAGFGAVLSM
+785 AIGLLAAGFSTVLGL
-800 IEPLIGAVGG
+800 IEPLITVVGG
-810 IIDILSGLG
+810 VIDALSGLG
-819 DMIVGVFTG
+819 DIIVGVFTG
-828 DIDLAKAGL
+828 DMDLAKAGL
-837 KLFGTGIVEVFSG
+837 DLFKQGVVEIFGG
-850 LWGEITGALDG
+850 LWDMVVGALDG
-861 FASGLVGFFG
+861 FISGITGFFG
-871 TLIHICGI
+871 TLIQICGI
-879 DTFISGVIEKITGIA
+879 DTFVNGVIEK
-894 EKISNTLQIITGI
+894 
-907 VGDGIASIL
+907 
-916 EKVSGIFQ
+916 VSGVFD
-924 TIGNII
+924 TIRNII
-930 TVGVMLIGEII
+930 TVGVMLIAEIF

-949 LPFQFIWVNCKDTVI
+949 LPFQFIWVNCKDIII
-964 QAWNEISMRISGVID
+964 QTWNEISTFIGGIVNAIVGVIS
-979 TIATIVLNGFTLVKT
+979 AGFGLVKT
-994 YIISPISGAFAMVV
+994 YIITPISGAYASAVSIFEGIKSAIFSRVDGIKASAKAGFEAV
-1008 SVFEG
+1008 KSNITGPINTAKSTVLSVFEG

-1018 TTRIDGVKT
+1018 SSK
-1027 SAKAGFET
+1027 
-1035 IKSNITGPIN
+1035 
-1045 SAKSMVISI
+1045 
-1054 FEGIKSGITTRINGA
+1054 INGA
-1069 RNAVKNAISIIKSA
+1069 RDAVKNAISTIKNTMN
-1083 FHFSWKLPDLKLPHI
+1083 FSWKLPNLKLPHI
-1098 NIEGKFSLTPPSVP
+1098 SIDGSFSLNPPSVP
-1112 HFSIAWRAKGAI
+1112 HFSIAWRAKGAV

-1129 IFPTRL
+1129 IMPTRL
-1135 GWQGVGEAGPEAVTP
+1135 GWQGVGEAGREAVAP

-1157 VADAVE
+1157 VEEAVE
-1163 RGLERL
+1163 RGITRL
-1169 QRTERDP
+1169 QRVEKDP
-1176 IDYDRLAM
+1176 IDYDKLAA
-1184 AMAKVHTTVE
+1184 AMSKIETTIRYDDRE
-1194 YNGREFGRMIREVT
+1194 LGRTIREVLA
-1208 E
+1208 

>member
-1 MKALR
+1 MKFRADTKELTSGLKQAESSLKALR

-36 LEASG
+36 LEASS

-46 LTGKMEAAKDIFG
+46 LTEKMESAKAIFG

-89 SAKLEEQKNAETQL
+89 SAKLEEQRNAETQL

-111 EEARKQAE
+111 EEAKKQAE
-119 AEEQLKAAVGQTDNK
+119 AEEQLRTAVGQADSK
-134 IQELDQELQL
+134 IRELDQELQL

-149 EGAKNKTDLL
+149 DGAKNKTDLL

-179 LQDALDECARE
+179 LRDALDECARE
-190 VGEDSEKYAELKA
+190 VGEDSEKYAELKT
-203 ELMDSKIK
+203 ELMESKIK

-225 LKNQKTAIQT
+225 LRNQKTAIQT

-259 AAAGALG
+259 AAAGALAG
-266 ASGAAAIQ
+266 AGTAAVQ

-321 SKVAE
+321 SQVAE

-471 AGMSASEFSKRFK
+471 AGMSTSEFSKKFK

-553 TNEANKRY
+553 TNEASKRY

-599 LAQKIDDLDGGQQR
+599 LTQKINNLDSGQQR
-613 MILGIMGIVAVLSP
+613 MILGIVGIVAVLSP

-634 VSIGISSVIGLG
+634 VSIGISSIIGLG
-646 SKISGLFAGTAVA
+646 AKISGLFAGTAVA

-671 VAMAGA
+671 A
-677 GTAAE
+677 
-682 GAGVAMAGAGGVAL
+682 AMAGAGGVAL

-749 KLSGIKSAIS
+749 KLSEIQSAFS
-759 GLSDKLSGLENLF
+759 GLGEKLIGLENLF
-772 KAIGAILAAVLVP
+772 KVIGAVVTAVVVP
-785 AIGLLAAGFGAVLSM
+785 AIGLLAAGFSTVLGM
-800 IEPLIGAVGG
+800 IEPLITVVGG
-810 IIDILSGLG
+810 VIDTLSGLG
-819 DMIVGVFTG
+819 DIIVGVFTG
-828 DIDLAKAGL
+828 DMDLAKAGL
-837 KLFGTGIVEVFSG
+837 DLFKQGVVEIFGG
-850 LWGEITGALDG
+850 LWDMVVGALDG
-861 FASGLVGFFG
+861 FISGITGFFG
-871 TLIHICGI
+871 TLIQICGI
-879 DTFISGVIEKITGIA
+879 DTFVNGVIEK
-894 EKISNTLQIITGI
+894 
-907 VGDGIASIL
+907 
-916 EKVSGIFQ
+916 VSGVFD
-924 TIGNII
+924 TIRNVV
-930 TVGVMLIGEII
+930 TVGVMLIAEIF

-949 LPFQFIWVNCKDTVI
+949 LPFQFIWVNCKDIII
-964 QAWNEISMRISGVID
+964 QTWNEISTFIGGIVNAIVGVIS
-979 TIATIVLNGFTLVKT
+979 AGFGLVKT
-994 YIISPISGAFAMVV
+994 YIITPISGAYASAVSIFEGIKSAIFSRVAGIKASAKAGFEAV
-1008 SVFEG
+1008 KSNITGPINTAKSTVLSVFEG

-1018 TTRIDGVKT
+1018 SSK
-1027 SAKAGFET
+1027 
-1035 IKSNITGPIN
+1035 
-1045 SAKSMVISI
+1045 
-1054 FEGIKSGITTRINGA
+1054 INGA
-1069 RNAVKNAISIIKSA
+1069 RDVVKNAISTIKNA
-1083 FHFSWKLPDLKLPHI
+1083 MNFNWKLPNLKLPHI
-1098 NIEGKFSLTPPSVP
+1098 SIDGSFSLNPPSVP
-1112 HFSIAWRAKGAI
+1112 HFSIAWRAKGAV

-1129 IFPTRL
+1129 IMPTRL
-1135 GWQGVGEAGPEAVTP
+1135 GWQGVGEAGPEAVAP

-1157 VADAVE
+1157 VEEAVE
-1163 RGLERL
+1163 RGIARL
-1169 QRTERDP
+1169 QRVERDP
-1176 IDYDRLAM
+1176 IDYDKLAA
-1184 AMAKVHTTVE
+1184 AMSKIETTIRYDDRE
-1194 YNGREFGRMIREVT
+1194 LGRTIREVLT
-1208 E
+1208 

>member
-1 MKALR
+1 MKFRADTKELTSGLKQAESSLKALR

-36 LEASG
+36 LEASS

-46 LTGKMEAAKDIFG
+46 LTGKMESAKAIFG

-89 SAKLEEQKNAETQL
+89 SAKLEEQKNAENQL

-111 EEARKQAE
+111 EEAKKQAE
-119 AEEQLKAAVGQTDNK
+119 AEEQLRTAVGQADSK
-134 IQELDQELQL
+134 IRELDQELQL

-149 EGAKNKTDLL
+149 DGAKNKTELL

-179 LQDALDECARE
+179 LRDALDECARE
-190 VGEDSEKYAELKA
+190 VGEDSEKYAKLKT
-203 ELMDSKIK
+203 ELMESKIK

-225 LKNQKTAIQT
+225 LRNQKTAIQS

-240 GKFGEGTEKV
+240 GKFGEGTEKA

-259 AAAGALG
+259 AAAGALAG
-266 ASGAAAIQ
+266 AGTAAVQ

-286 DEVFD
+286 NEVFD

-321 SKVAE
+321 SEVAE

-358 AATSIAKFAN
+358 AATCIAKFAN

-378 TADEKYKK
+378 SADEKYKK

-471 AGMSASEFSKRFK
+471 AGMSTSEFSKKFK

-493 FIEGLSKCGGESDS
+493 FIQGLSKCGGESDS

-543 KNAWEENTAL
+543 KSAWEENTAL
-553 TNEANKRY
+553 TNEASKRY

-591 EGTQKITG
+591 DGTQKITG
-599 LAQKIDDLDGGQQR
+599 LIQKINNLDSGHQR
-613 MILGIMGIVAVLSP
+613 MILGIVGIVAVLSP

-634 VSIGISSVIGLG
+634 VSIGISSIIGLG
-646 SKISGLFAGTAVA
+646 TKISGLFAGTAA
-659 AAEAGT
+659 ATAEVGT

-671 VAMAGA
+671 A
-677 GTAAE
+677 
-682 GAGVAMAGAGGVAL
+682 AMAGAGGVAL

-723 RDFITGIIDTV
+723 RDFITGIIDTI
-734 KSSITGFLDGINIDE
+734 KSSITGFLDGIDIDE
-749 KLSGIKSAIS
+749 KLSGIQSAFS
-759 GLSDKLSGLENLF
+759 GLGEKLMGLENLL
-772 KAIGAILAAVLVP
+772 KVIGAVVAAVVVP
-785 AIGLLAAGFGAVLSM
+785 AVGLLAAGFSTVLGM
-800 IEPLIGAVGG
+800 IEPLITVAGG
-810 IIDILSGLG
+810 VIDALSGLG
-819 DMIVGVFTG
+819 DVIVGVFTG
-828 DIDLAKAGL
+828 DMDLAKAGL
-837 KLFGTGIVEVFSG
+837 DLFKQGVVGIFGG
-850 LWGEITGALDG
+850 LWDMVVGALDG
-861 FASGLVGFFG
+861 FISGITGFFG
-871 TLIHICGI
+871 TLIQICGI
-879 DTFISGVIEKITGIA
+879 DTFVNGVIEK
-894 EKISNTLQIITGI
+894 
-907 VGDGIASIL
+907 
-916 EKVSGIFQ
+916 VSGVFD
-924 TIGNII
+924 TIRNVI
-930 TVGVMLIGEII
+930 TVGVMLIAEIF

-949 LPFQFIWVNCKDTVI
+949 LPFQFIWVNCKDIII
-964 QAWNEISMRISGVID
+964 QTWNEISTFIGGIVNAIVGVIS
-979 TIATIVLNGFTLVKT
+979 AGFGLVKT
-994 YIISPISGAFAMVV
+994 YIITPISGAYASAVSIFGGIESAIFSRVDGIKASAKAGFEAV
-1008 SVFEG
+1008 KSNITGPINTAKSTVLSVFEG

-1018 TTRIDGVKT
+1018 SSK
-1027 SAKAGFET
+1027 
-1035 IKSNITGPIN
+1035 
-1045 SAKSMVISI
+1045 
-1054 FEGIKSGITTRINGA
+1054 INGA
-1069 RNAVKNAISIIKSA
+1069 RDVVKNAISTIKNA
-1083 FHFSWKLPDLKLPHI
+1083 MDFNWKLPNLKLPHI
-1098 NIEGKFSLTPPSVP
+1098 SVDGSFSLNPPSVP
-1112 HFSIAWRAKGAI
+1112 HFSIAWRAKGAV

-1129 IFPTRL
+1129 IMPTRL
-1135 GWQGVGEAGPEAVTP
+1135 GWQGVGEAGPEAVAP

-1157 VADAVE
+1157 VEEAVE
-1163 RGLERL
+1163 RGIARL
-1169 QRTERDP
+1169 QRVERDP
-1176 IDYDRLAM
+1176 IDYDKLAA
-1184 AMAKVHTTVE
+1184 AMSKIETTIRYDDRE
-1194 YNGREFGRMIREVT
+1194 LGRTIREVLA
-1208 E
+1208 

>member
-1 MKALR
+1 MKFRTDTKELTSGLKQAESSLKALR

-89 SAKLEEQKNAETQL
+89 SAKLEEQRNAETQL

-111 EEARKQAE
+111 EEAKKQAE
-119 AEEQLKAAVGQTDNK
+119 AEEQLKAAVGQADNK

-159 KERQKLLGQESKAA
+159 KERQKLLSQESKAA

-179 LQDALDECARE
+179 LQDALNECARE
-190 VGEDSEKYAELKA
+190 VGEDSEKYAELKT

-291 ANGKCV
+291 SNGKCV
-297 YSYQQLEDGIRSMA
+297 YSYQQLEDGIRNMA

-321 SKVAE
+321 SQVAE

-471 AGMSASEFSKRFK
+471 AGMSTSEFSKRFK

-553 TNEANKRY
+553 TNEASKRY

-578 GITLGNIFLPMIA
+578 GITLGNIFLPMIT

-599 LAQKIDDLDGGQQR
+599 LTQKIDDLDSGQQR
-613 MILGIMGIVAVLSP
+613 MILGIVGIVAVLSP

-634 VSIGISSVIGLG
+634 VSIGISSIIGLG

-659 AAEAGT
+659 ATEAGT

-671 VAMAGA
+671 A
-677 GTAAE
+677 
-682 GAGVAMAGAGGVAL
+682 AMAGAGGVAL

-711 GMVLLWNKSESF
+711 GMVLLCNKSESF

-749 KLSGIKSAIS
+749 KLSEIQSAFS
-759 GLSDKLSGLENLF
+759 GLGEKLMGLENLF
-772 KAIGAILAAVLVP
+772 KVIGAVVTAVVVP
-785 AIGLLAAGFGAVLSM
+785 AIGLLAAGFSTVLGM
-800 IEPLIGAVGG
+800 IEPLITVVGG
-810 IIDILSGLG
+810 VIDTLSGLG
-819 DMIVGVFTG
+819 DIIVGVFTG
-828 DIDLAKAGL
+828 DMDLAKAGL
-837 KLFGTGIVEVFSG
+837 DLFKQGVVEIFGG
-850 LWGEITGALDG
+850 LWDMVVGALDG
-861 FASGLVGFFG
+861 FISGITGFFG
-871 TLIHICGI
+871 TLIQICGI
-879 DTFISGVIEKITGIA
+879 DTFVNGVIEK
-894 EKISNTLQIITGI
+894 
-907 VGDGIASIL
+907 
-916 EKVSGIFQ
+916 VSGVFD
-924 TIGNII
+924 TIRNVV
-930 TVGVMLIGEII
+930 TVGVMLIAEIF

-949 LPFQFIWVNCKDTVI
+949 LPFQFIWVNCKDIII
-964 QAWNEISMRISGVID
+964 QTWNEISTFIGGIVNAIVGVIS
-979 TIATIVLNGFTLVKT
+979 AGFGLVKT
-994 YIISPISGAFAMVV
+994 YIITPISGAYASAVSIFEGIKSAIFSRVDGIKASAKAGFEAV
-1008 SVFEG
+1008 KSNITGPINTAKSTVLSVFEG

-1018 TTRIDGVKT
+1018 SSK
-1027 SAKAGFET
+1027 
-1035 IKSNITGPIN
+1035 
-1045 SAKSMVISI
+1045 
-1054 FEGIKSGITTRINGA
+1054 INGA
-1069 RNAVKNAISIIKSA
+1069 RDVVKNAISTIKNA
-1083 FHFSWKLPDLKLPHI
+1083 MNFNWKLPNLKLPHI
-1098 NIEGKFSLTPPSVP
+1098 SIDGSFSLNPPSVP
-1112 HFSIAWRAKGAI
+1112 HFSIAWRAKGAV

-1129 IFPTRL
+1129 IMPTRL
-1135 GWQGVGEAGPEAVTP
+1135 GWQGVGEAGPEAVAP

-1157 VADAVE
+1157 VEEAVE
-1163 RGLERL
+1163 RGIARL
-1169 QRTERDP
+1169 QRVERDP
-1176 IDYDRLAM
+1176 IDYDKLAA
-1184 AMAKVHTTVE
+1184 AMSKIETTIRYDDRE
-1194 YNGREFGRMIREVT
+1194 LGRTIREVLT
-1208 E
+1208 

>member
-1 MKALR
+1 M
-6 AELKLNETQMKGTGE
+6 EETDVQQIHERSRQIT
-21 STDTLEKREKLLQKE
+21 R
-36 LEASG
+36 
-41 QKVEL
+41 KV
-46 LTGKMEAAKDIFG
+46 
-59 ENSIEANNWSAKLAD
+59 SC
-74 AKRAQEAISQELSQT
+74 
-89 SAKLEEQKNAETQL
+89 
-103 SAEQLKAA
+103 
-111 EEARKQAE
+111 
-119 AEEQLKAAVGQTDNK
+119 
-134 IQELDQELQL
+134 
-144 NETKL
+144 
-149 EGAKNKTDLL
+149 L

-179 LQDALDECARE
+179 LRDALDECARE
-190 VGEDSEKYAELKA
+190 VGEDSEKYAKLKT
-203 ELMDSKIK
+203 ELMESKIK

-225 LKNQKTAIQT
+225 LRNQKTAIQT

-259 AAAGALG
+259 AAAGALAG
-266 ASGAAAIQ
+266 AGTAAVQ

-321 SKVAE
+321 SQVAE
-326 AAGQLGIKTQDV
+326 TAGQLGIKTQDV

-471 AGMSASEFSKRFK
+471 AGMSTSEFSKRFK

-493 FIEGLSKCGGESDS
+493 FIQGLSKCGGESDS

-553 TNEANKRY
+553 TNEASKRY

-599 LAQKIDDLDGGQQR
+599 LIQKINNLDSGQQR
-613 MILGIMGIVAVLSP
+613 MILGIVGIVAVLSP

-634 VSIGISSVIGLG
+634 LSIGISSIIGLG
-646 SKISGLFAGTAVA
+646 SKVSGLFAGTAVA
-659 AAEAGT
+659 A
-665 AAEGAG
+665 EGAG
-671 VAMAGA
+671 A
-677 GTAAE
+677 
-682 GAGVAMAGAGGVAL
+682 AMAGAGGVAL

-749 KLSGIKSAIS
+749 KLSGIQSAFS
-759 GLSDKLSGLENLF
+759 RLGEKLMGLENLF
-772 KAIGAILAAVLVP
+772 KVIGAVVTAVVVP
-785 AIGLLAAGFGAVLSM
+785 AIGLLAAGFSTVLGM
-800 IEPLIGAVGG
+800 IEPLITVVGG
-810 IIDILSGLG
+810 VIDTLSGLG
-819 DMIVGVFTG
+819 DIIVGVFTG
-828 DIDLAKAGL
+828 DMDLAKAGL
-837 KLFGTGIVEVFSG
+837 DLFKQGVVEIFGG
-850 LWGEITGALDG
+850 LWDMVVGALDG
-861 FASGLVGFFG
+861 FISGITGFFG
-871 TLIHICGI
+871 TLIQICGI
-879 DTFISGVIEKITGIA
+879 DTFVNGVIEK
-894 EKISNTLQIITGI
+894 
-907 VGDGIASIL
+907 
-916 EKVSGIFQ
+916 VSGVFD
-924 TIGNII
+924 TIRNVV
-930 TVGVMLIGEII
+930 TVGVMLIAEIF

-949 LPFQFIWVNCKDTVI
+949 LPFQFIWVNCKDIII
-964 QAWNEISMRISGVID
+964 QTWNEISTFIGGIVNAIVGVIS
-979 TIATIVLNGFTLVKT
+979 AGFGLVKT
-994 YIISPISGAFAMVV
+994 YIITPISGAYASAVSIFEGIKSAIFSRVDGIKASAKAGFEAV
-1008 SVFEG
+1008 KSNITGPINTAKSTVLSVFEG

-1018 TTRIDGVKT
+1018 SSK
-1027 SAKAGFET
+1027 
-1035 IKSNITGPIN
+1035 
-1045 SAKSMVISI
+1045 
-1054 FEGIKSGITTRINGA
+1054 INGA
-1069 RNAVKNAISIIKSA
+1069 RDVVKNAISTIKNA
-1083 FHFSWKLPDLKLPHI
+1083 MNFNWKLPNLKLPHI
-1098 NIEGKFSLTPPSVP
+1098 SIDGSFSLNPPSVP
-1112 HFSIAWRAKGAI
+1112 HFSIAWRAKGAV

-1129 IFPTRL
+1129 IIPTRL
-1135 GWQGVGEAGPEAVTP
+1135 GWQGVGEAGPEAVAP

-1157 VADAVE
+1157 VEEAVE
-1163 RGLERL
+1163 RGIARL
-1169 QRTERDP
+1169 QRAERDP
-1176 IDYDRLAM
+1176 IDYDKLAA
-1184 AMAKVHTTVE
+1184 AMSKIETTIRYDDRE
-1194 YNGREFGRMIREVT
+1194 LGRTIREVLT
-1208 E
+1208 

>member
-1 MKALR
+1 MKFRADTKELTSGLKQAESSLKALR

-36 LEASG
+36 LEASS

-46 LTGKMEAAKDIFG
+46 LTGKMESAKAIFG

-89 SAKLEEQKNAETQL
+89 SAKLEEQKNAETKL

-111 EEARKQAE
+111 EEAKKQAE
-119 AEEQLKAAVGQTDNK
+119 AEEQLRTAVGQADSK
-134 IQELDQELQL
+134 IRELDQELQL

-149 EGAKNKTDLL
+149 DGAKNKTELL

-179 LQDALDECARE
+179 LRDALDECARE
-190 VGEDSEKYAELKA
+190 VGEDSEKYAKLKT
-203 ELMDSKIK
+203 ELMESKIK

-225 LKNQKTAIQT
+225 LRNQKTAIQT
-235 FGEGL
+235 
-240 GKFGEGTEKV
+240 FGEGTEKV

-259 AAAGALG
+259 AAAGALAG
-266 ASGAAAIQ
+266 AGTAAVQ

-286 DEVFD
+286 NEVFD

-321 SKVAE
+321 SEVAE

-378 TADEKYKK
+378 SADEKYKK

-471 AGMSASEFSKRFK
+471 AGMSTSEFSKKFK

-493 FIEGLSKCGGESDS
+493 FIQGLSKCGGESDS

-543 KNAWEENTAL
+543 KSAWEENTAL
-553 TNEANKRY
+553 TNEASKRY

-599 LAQKIDDLDGGQQR
+599 LIQKINNLDSGQQR
-613 MILGIMGIVAVLSP
+613 MILGIVGIVAALSP

-634 VSIGISSVIGLG
+634 VSIGISSIIGLG
-646 SKISGLFAGTAVA
+646 TKISGLFAGTAVA
-659 AAEAGT
+659 AAEVGT

-671 VAMAGA
+671 A
-677 GTAAE
+677 
-682 GAGVAMAGAGGVAL
+682 AMAGAGGVAL

-749 KLSGIKSAIS
+749 KLSGIQSAFS
-759 GLSDKLSGLENLF
+759 GLGEKLMGLENLF
-772 KAIGAILAAVLVP
+772 KVIGAVVAAVVVP
-785 AIGLLAAGFGAVLSM
+785 AIGLLAAGFSTVLGM
-800 IEPLIGAVGG
+800 IEPLITVVGG
-810 IIDILSGLG
+810 VIDTLSGLG
-819 DMIVGVFTG
+819 DIIIGVFTG
-828 DIDLAKAGL
+828 DMDLAKAGL
-837 KLFGTGIVEVFSG
+837 DLFKQGVVEIFGG
-850 LWGEITGALDG
+850 LWDMVVGVLDG
-861 FASGLVGFFG
+861 FISGITGFFG
-871 TLIHICGI
+871 TLIQICGI
-879 DTFISGVIEKITGIA
+879 DTFVNGVIEK
-894 EKISNTLQIITGI
+894 
-907 VGDGIASIL
+907 
-916 EKVSGIFQ
+916 VSGVFD
-924 TIGNII
+924 TIRNVV
-930 TVGVMLIGEII
+930 TVGVMLIAEIF

-949 LPFQFIWVNCKDTVI
+949 LPFQFIWVNCKDIII
-964 QAWNEISMRISGVID
+964 QTWNEISTFIGGIVNAIVGVIS
-979 TIATIVLNGFTLVKT
+979 AGFGLVKT
-994 YIISPISGAFAMVV
+994 YIITPISGAYASAVSIFEGIKSAIFSRVDGIKASAKAGFEAV
-1008 SVFEG
+1008 KSNITEPINTAKSTVLSVFEG

-1018 TTRIDGVKT
+1018 SSK
-1027 SAKAGFET
+1027 
-1035 IKSNITGPIN
+1035 
-1045 SAKSMVISI
+1045 
-1054 FEGIKSGITTRINGA
+1054 INGA
-1069 RNAVKNAISIIKSA
+1069 RDVVKNAISTIKNA
-1083 FHFSWKLPDLKLPHI
+1083 MNFNWKLPNLKLPHMSI
-1098 NIEGKFSLTPPSVP
+1098 DGSFSLNPPSVP
-1112 HFSIAWRAKGAI
+1112 HFSIAWRAKGAV

-1129 IFPTRL
+1129 IIPTRL
-1135 GWQGVGEAGPEAVTP
+1135 GWQGVGEAGPEAVAP

-1157 VADAVE
+1157 VEEAVE
-1163 RGLERL
+1163 RGIARL
-1169 QRTERDP
+1169 QRAERDP
-1176 IDYDRLAM
+1176 IDYDKLAA
-1184 AMAKVHTTVE
+1184 AMSKIETTIRYDDRE
-1194 YNGREFGRMIREVT
+1194 LGRTIREVLT
-1208 E
+1208 

>member
-1 MKALR
+1 MKFRADTKELTSGLKQAESSLKALR

-89 SAKLEEQKNAETQL
+89 SAKLEEQRNAETQL

-119 AEEQLKAAVGQTDNK
+119 AEEQLKAAVGQADNK

-159 KERQKLLGQESKAA
+159 KERQKLLSQESKAA

-179 LQDALDECARE
+179 LQDALNECARE
-190 VGEDSEKYAELKA
+190 VGEDSEKYAELKT

-291 ANGKCV
+291 SNGKCV
-297 YSYQQLEDGIRSMA
+297 YSYQQLEDGIRNMA

-321 SKVAE
+321 SQVAE

-471 AGMSASEFSKRFK
+471 AGMSTSEFSKRFK

-553 TNEANKRY
+553 TNEASKRY

-599 LAQKIDDLDGGQQR
+599 LTQKINNLDSGQQR
-613 MILGIMGIVAVLSP
+613 MILGIVGIVAVLSP

-634 VSIGISSVIGLG
+634 VSIGISSIIGLG

-659 AAEAGT
+659 AAE
-665 AAEGAG
+665 
-671 VAMAGA
+671 V

-749 KLSGIKSAIS
+749 KLSEIQSAFS
-759 GLSDKLSGLENLF
+759 GLGEKLMGLENLF
-772 KAIGAILAAVLVP
+772 KVIGAVVTAVVVP
-785 AIGLLAAGFGAVLSM
+785 AIGLLAAGFSTVLGM
-800 IEPLIGAVGG
+800 IEPLITVVGG
-810 IIDILSGLG
+810 VIDTLSGLG
-819 DMIVGVFTG
+819 DIIVGVFTG
-828 DIDLAKAGL
+828 DMDLAKAGL
-837 KLFGTGIVEVFSG
+837 DLFKQGVVEIFGG
-850 LWGEITGALDG
+850 LWDMVVGALDG
-861 FASGLVGFFG
+861 FISGITGFFG
-871 TLIHICGI
+871 TLIQICGI
-879 DTFISGVIEKITGIA
+879 DTFVNGVIEK
-894 EKISNTLQIITGI
+894 
-907 VGDGIASIL
+907 
-916 EKVSGIFQ
+916 VSGVFD
-924 TIGNII
+924 TIRNVV
-930 TVGVMLIGEII
+930 TVGVMLIAEIF

-949 LPFQFIWVNCKDTVI
+949 LPFQFIWVNCKDIII
-964 QAWNEISMRISGVID
+964 QTWNEISTFIGGIVNAIVGVIS
-979 TIATIVLNGFTLVKT
+979 AGFGLVKT
-994 YIISPISGAFAMVV
+994 YIITPISGAYASAVSIFEGIKSAIFSRVDGIKASAKAGFEAV
-1008 SVFEG
+1008 KSNITGPINTAKSTVLSVFEG

-1018 TTRIDGVKT
+1018 SSK
-1027 SAKAGFET
+1027 
-1035 IKSNITGPIN
+1035 
-1045 SAKSMVISI
+1045 
-1054 FEGIKSGITTRINGA
+1054 INGA
-1069 RNAVKNAISIIKSA
+1069 RDVVKNAISTIKNA
-1083 FHFSWKLPDLKLPHI
+1083 MDFNWKLPNLKLPHI
-1098 NIEGKFSLTPPSVP
+1098 SIDGSFSLNPPSVP
-1112 HFSIAWRAKGAI
+1112 HFSIAWRAKGAV

-1129 IFPTRL
+1129 IMPTRL
-1135 GWQGVGEAGPEAVTP
+1135 GWQGVGEAGPEAVAP

-1157 VADAVE
+1157 VEEAVE
-1163 RGLERL
+1163 RGIARL
-1169 QRTERDP
+1169 QRVERDP
-1176 IDYDRLAM
+1176 IDYDKLAA
-1184 AMAKVHTTVE
+1184 AMSKIETTIRYDDRE
-1194 YNGREFGRMIREVT
+1194 LGRTIREVLT
-1208 E
+1208 

>member
-1 MKALR
+1 MKFRADTKELTSGLKQAESSLKALR

-36 LEASG
+36 LKASS

-46 LTGKMEAAKDIFG
+46 LTGKMESAKAIFG

-103 SAEQLKAA
+103 STEQLKAA
-111 EEARKQAE
+111 EEAKKQAE
-119 AEEQLKAAVGQTDNK
+119 AEEQLRTAVEQADSK
-134 IQELDQELQL
+134 IRELDQELQL

-149 EGAKNKTDLL
+149 DGAKNKTDLL

-173 ADKTKI
+173 SDKTKI
-179 LQDALDECARE
+179 LRDALDECARE
-190 VGEDSEKYAELKA
+190 VGEDSEKYAELKT
-203 ELMDSKIK
+203 ELMESKIK

-225 LKNQKTAIQT
+225 LRNQKTAIQT

-297 YSYQQLEDGIRSMA
+297 YSYQQLEDGIRSMT

-321 SKVAE
+321 SQVAE

-471 AGMSASEFSKRFK
+471 AGMSTSEFSKRFK

-493 FIEGLSKCGGESDS
+493 FIQGLSKCGGESDS

-553 TNEANKRY
+553 TNEASKRY

-599 LAQKIDDLDGGQQR
+599 LIQKINNLDSGQQR
-613 MILGIMGIVAVLSP
+613 MILGIVGIVAVLSP

-634 VSIGISSVIGLG
+634 VSIGISSIIGLG

-671 VAMAGA
+671 A
-677 GTAAE
+677 
-682 GAGVAMAGAGGVAL
+682 AMAGAGGVAL

-723 RDFITGIIDTV
+723 REFITGIIDAV

-749 KLSGIKSAIS
+749 KLSGIQSAFS
-759 GLSDKLSGLENLF
+759 GLGEKLMGLENLF
-772 KAIGAILAAVLVP
+772 KVIGAVVTAVVVP
-785 AIGLLAAGFGAVLSM
+785 AIGLLAAGFSTVLGM
-800 IEPLIGAVGG
+800 IEPLITVVGG
-810 IIDILSGLG
+810 VIDTLSGLG
-819 DMIVGVFTG
+819 DIIVGVFTG
-828 DIDLAKAGL
+828 DMDLAKAGL
-837 KLFGTGIVEVFSG
+837 DLFKQGVVEIFGG
-850 LWGEITGALDG
+850 LWDMVVGALDG
-861 FASGLVGFFG
+861 FISGITGFFG
-871 TLIHICGI
+871 TLIQICGI
-879 DTFISGVIEKITGIA
+879 DTFVNGVIEK
-894 EKISNTLQIITGI
+894 
-907 VGDGIASIL
+907 
-916 EKVSGIFQ
+916 VSGVFD
-924 TIGNII
+924 TIGNVI
-930 TVGVMLIGEII
+930 TVGVMLIAEIF

-949 LPFQFIWVNCKDTVI
+949 LPFQFIWVNCKDIII
-964 QAWNEISMRISGVID
+964 QTWNEISTFIGGIVNAIVGVIS
-979 TIATIVLNGFTLVKT
+979 AGFGLVKT
-994 YIISPISGAFAMVV
+994 YIITPISGAYASAVSIFEGIENAIFSRVDGIKASAKV
-1008 SVFEG
+1008 GFEAVKSNITGPINTAKSTVLSVFEG

-1018 TTRIDGVKT
+1018 SSK
-1027 SAKAGFET
+1027 
-1035 IKSNITGPIN
+1035 
-1045 SAKSMVISI
+1045 
-1054 FEGIKSGITTRINGA
+1054 INGA
-1069 RNAVKNAISIIKSA
+1069 RDAVKNAISTIKNTMN
-1083 FHFSWKLPDLKLPHI
+1083 FSWKLPNLKLPHI
-1098 NIEGKFSLTPPSVP
+1098 SIDGSFSLNPPSVP
-1112 HFSIAWRAKGAI
+1112 HFSIAWRAKGAV

-1129 IFPTRL
+1129 IMPTRL
-1135 GWQGVGEAGPEAVTP
+1135 GWQGVGEAGPEAVAP

-1157 VADAVE
+1157 VEEAVE
-1163 RGLERL
+1163 RGITRL
-1169 QRTERDP
+1169 QRVERDP
-1176 IDYDRLAM
+1176 IDYDKLAA
-1184 AMAKVHTTVE
+1184 AMSKIETTIRYDDRE
-1194 YNGREFGRMIREVT
+1194 LGRTIREVLT
-1208 E
+1208 

>member
-1 MKALR
+1 MKFRADTKELTSGLKQAESSLKALR

-46 LTGKMEAAKDIFG
+46 LTGKMESAKAIFG

-291 ANGKCV
+291 SNGKCV
-297 YSYQQLEDGIRSMA
+297 YSYQQLEDGIRNMA

-321 SKVAE
+321 SQVAE

-471 AGMSASEFSKRFK
+471 AGMSTSEFSKRFK

-493 FIEGLSKCGGESDS
+493 FIKGLSKCGGESDS

-543 KNAWEENTAL
+543 KSAWEENTAL
-553 TNEANKRY
+553 TNEASKRY

-613 MILGIMGIVAVLSP
+613 MMLGIMGIVAVLSP

-646 SKISGLFAGTAVA
+646 SKISGLFTGTAVA
-659 AAEAGT
+659 AAE
-665 AAEGAG
+665 
-671 VAMAGA
+671 V

-749 KLSGIKSAIS
+749 KLSEIQSAFS
-759 GLSDKLSGLENLF
+759 GLGEKLMGLENLF
-772 KAIGAILAAVLVP
+772 KVIGAVVTAVVVP
-785 AIGLLAAGFGAVLSM
+785 AIGLLAAGFSTVLGM
-800 IEPLIGAVGG
+800 IEPLITVVGG
-810 IIDILSGLG
+810 VIDTLSGLG
-819 DMIVGVFTG
+819 DIIVGVFTG
-828 DIDLAKAGL
+828 DMDLAKAGL
-837 KLFGTGIVEVFSG
+837 DLFKQGVVEIFGG
-850 LWGEITGALDG
+850 LWDMVVGALDG
-861 FASGLVGFFG
+861 FISGITGFFG
-871 TLIHICGI
+871 TLIQICGI
-879 DTFISGVIEKITGIA
+879 DTFVNGVIEK
-894 EKISNTLQIITGI
+894 
-907 VGDGIASIL
+907 
-916 EKVSGIFQ
+916 VSGVFD
-924 TIGNII
+924 TIRNVV
-930 TVGVMLIGEII
+930 TVGVMLIAEIF

-949 LPFQFIWVNCKDTVI
+949 LPFQFIWVNCKDIII
-964 QAWNEISMRISGVID
+964 QTWNEISTFIGGIVNTIVGVIS
-979 TIATIVLNGFTLVKT
+979 AGFGLVKT
-994 YIISPISGAFAMVV
+994 YIITPISGAYASAVSIFEGIKSAIFSRVDGIKASAKAGFEAV
-1008 SVFEG
+1008 KSNITGPINTAKSTVLSVFEG

-1018 TTRIDGVKT
+1018 SSK
-1027 SAKAGFET
+1027 
-1035 IKSNITGPIN
+1035 
-1045 SAKSMVISI
+1045 
-1054 FEGIKSGITTRINGA
+1054 INGA
-1069 RNAVKNAISIIKSA
+1069 RDVVKNAISTIKNA
-1083 FHFSWKLPDLKLPHI
+1083 MNFNWKLPNLKLPHI
-1098 NIEGKFSLTPPSVP
+1098 SIDGSFSLNPPSVP
-1112 HFSIAWRAKGAI
+1112 HFSIAWRAKGAV

-1129 IFPTRL
+1129 IMPTRL
-1135 GWQGVGEAGPEAVTP
+1135 GWQGVGEAGPEAVAP

-1157 VADAVE
+1157 VEEAVE
-1163 RGLERL
+1163 RGIARL
-1169 QRTERDP
+1169 QRVERDP
-1176 IDYDRLAM
+1176 IDYDKLAA
-1184 AMAKVHTTVE
+1184 AMSKIETTIRYDDRE
-1194 YNGREFGRMIREVT
+1194 LGRTIREVLT
-1208 E
+1208 

>member
-179 LQDALDECARE
+179 LQDALDECAGE

-266 ASGAAAIQ
+266 TSGAAAIQ

-321 SKVAE
+321 SQVAE

-471 AGMSASEFSKRFK
+471 AGMSTSEFSKRFK

-493 FIEGLSKCGGESDS
+493 FIKGLSKCGGESDS

-613 MILGIMGIVAVLSP
+613 MILGIVGIVAVLSP

-634 VSIGISSVIGLG
+634 VSIGISSIIGLG

-659 AAEAGT
+659 A
-665 AAEGAG
+665 EGAG
-671 VAMAGA
+671 A
-677 GTAAE
+677 
-682 GAGVAMAGAGGVAL
+682 AMAGAGGVAL

-734 KSSITGFLDGINIDE
+734 KSSITGFLDEINIDE
-749 KLSGIKSAIS
+749 KLSGIQSAFS
-759 GLSDKLSGLENLF
+759 GLGEKLMGLENLF
-772 KAIGAILAAVLVP
+772 KVIGAVMAAVVVP
-785 AIGLLAAGFGAVLSM
+785 AIGLLAAGFSTVLGM
-800 IEPLIGAVGG
+800 IEPLITVVGG
-810 IIDILSGLG
+810 VIDTLSGLG
-819 DMIVGVFTG
+819 DIIVGVFTG
-828 DIDLAKAGL
+828 DMDLAKAGL
-837 KLFGTGIVEVFSG
+837 DLFKQGVVEIFGG
-850 LWGEITGALDG
+850 LWDMVVGALDG
-861 FASGLVGFFG
+861 FISGITGFFG
-871 TLIHICGI
+871 TLIQICGI
-879 DTFISGVIEKITGIA
+879 DTFVNGVIEK
-894 EKISNTLQIITGI
+894 
-907 VGDGIASIL
+907 
-916 EKVSGIFQ
+916 VSGVFD
-924 TIGNII
+924 TIRNVI
-930 TVGVMLIGEII
+930 TVGVMLIAEIF

-949 LPFQFIWVNCKDTVI
+949 LPFQFIWVNCKDIII
-964 QAWNEISMRISGVID
+964 QTWNEISTFIGGIVNAIVGVIS
-979 TIATIVLNGFTLVKT
+979 AGFGLVKT
-994 YIISPISGAFAMVV
+994 YIITPISGAYASAVSIFEGIKSAIFSRVDGIKASAKV
-1008 SVFEG
+1008 GFEAVKSNITGPINTAKSTVLSVFEG

-1018 TTRIDGVKT
+1018 SSK
-1027 SAKAGFET
+1027 
-1035 IKSNITGPIN
+1035 
-1045 SAKSMVISI
+1045 
-1054 FEGIKSGITTRINGA
+1054 INGA
-1069 RNAVKNAISIIKSA
+1069 RDVVKNAISAIKSTMN
-1083 FHFSWKLPDLKLPHI
+1083 FNWKLPDLKLPHI
-1098 NIEGKFSLTPPSVP
+1098 SIDGSFSLNPPSVP
-1112 HFSIAWRAKGAI
+1112 HFSIAWRAKGAV

-1129 IFPTRL
+1129 IMPTRL
-1135 GWQGVGEAGPEAVTP
+1135 GWQGVGEAGPEAVAP

-1157 VADAVE
+1157 VEEAVE
-1163 RGLERL
+1163 RGITRL
-1169 QRTERDP
+1169 QRVERDP
-1176 IDYDRLAM
+1176 IDYDKLALAM
-1184 AMAKVHTTVE
+1184 SKIETTIRYDDRE
-1194 YNGREFGRMIREVT
+1194 LGRTIREVLT
-1208 E
+1208 

>member
-1 MKALR
+1 MKFRADTKELTSGLKQAESSLKALR

-36 LEASG
+36 LEASS

-46 LTGKMEAAKDIFG
+46 LTGKMESAKAIFG

-74 AKRAQEAISQELSQT
+74 AKRAQEAISQELSRT
-89 SAKLEEQKNAETQL
+89 SAKLEEQRNAETQL

-111 EEARKQAE
+111 EEAKKQAE
-119 AEEQLKAAVGQTDNK
+119 AEEQLRTAVGQADSK
-134 IQELDQELQL
+134 IRELDQELQL

-149 EGAKNKTDLL
+149 DGAKNKTDLL

-190 VGEDSEKYAELKA
+190 VGEDSEKYAELKT
-203 ELMDSKIK
+203 ELMESKIK

-225 LKNQKTAIQT
+225 LRNQKTAIQS

-250 GQNLKVVST
+250 GQNLKVAST
-259 AAAGALG
+259 AAAGALAG
-266 ASGAAAIQ
+266 AGTAAVQ

-321 SKVAE
+321 SEVAE

-378 TADEKYKK
+378 SADEKYKK

-471 AGMSASEFSKRFK
+471 AGMSTSEFSKKFK

-553 TNEANKRY
+553 ANEASKRY

-599 LAQKIDDLDGGQQR
+599 LIQKINNLDSGQQK

-634 VSIGISSVIGLG
+634 VSIGISSIIGLG
-646 SKISGLFAGTAVA
+646 AKISGLFAGTAVA
-659 AAEAGT
+659 AAEVGT

-671 VAMAGA
+671 A
-677 GTAAE
+677 
-682 GAGVAMAGAGGVAL
+682 AMAGAGGVAL

-749 KLSGIKSAIS
+749 KLSEIQSAFS
-759 GLSDKLSGLENLF
+759 ELGEKLMGLENLF
-772 KAIGAILAAVLVP
+772 KVIGAVVTAVVVP
-785 AIGLLAAGFGAVLSM
+785 AIGLLAAGFSTALGM
-800 IEPLIGAVGG
+800 IEPLITVVGG
-810 IIDILSGLG
+810 VIDTLSGLG
-819 DMIVGVFTG
+819 DIIVGVFTG
-828 DIDLAKAGL
+828 DMDLAKAGL
-837 KLFGTGIVEVFSG
+837 DLFKQGVVEIFGG
-850 LWGEITGALDG
+850 LWDMVVGALDG
-861 FASGLVGFFG
+861 FISGITGFFG
-871 TLIHICGI
+871 TLIQICGI
-879 DTFISGVIEKITGIA
+879 DTFVNGVIEK
-894 EKISNTLQIITGI
+894 
-907 VGDGIASIL
+907 
-916 EKVSGIFQ
+916 VSGVFD
-924 TIGNII
+924 TIRNVV
-930 TVGVMLIGEII
+930 TVGVMLIAEIF

-949 LPFQFIWVNCKDTVI
+949 LPFQLIWVNCKDIII
-964 QAWNEISMRISGVID
+964 QTWNEISTFIGGIVNAIVGVIS
-979 TIATIVLNGFTLVKT
+979 AGFGLVKT
-994 YIISPISGAFAMVV
+994 YIITPISGAYASAVSIFEGIKSAIFSRVDGIKASAKV
-1008 SVFEG
+1008 GFEAVKSNITGPINTAKSTVLSVFEG

-1018 TTRIDGVKT
+1018 SSK
-1027 SAKAGFET
+1027 
-1035 IKSNITGPIN
+1035 
-1045 SAKSMVISI
+1045 
-1054 FEGIKSGITTRINGA
+1054 INGA
-1069 RNAVKNAISIIKSA
+1069 RDVVKNAISTIKNA
-1083 FHFSWKLPDLKLPHI
+1083 MNFNWKLPNLKLPHI
-1098 NIEGKFSLTPPSVP
+1098 SIDGSFSLNPPSVP
-1112 HFSIAWRAKGAI
+1112 HFSIAWRAKGAV

-1129 IFPTRL
+1129 IMPTRL
-1135 GWQGVGEAGPEAVTP
+1135 GWQGVGEAGPEAVAP

-1157 VADAVE
+1157 VEEAVE
-1163 RGLERL
+1163 RGIARL
-1169 QRTERDP
+1169 QRVERDP
-1176 IDYDRLAM
+1176 IDYDKLAA
-1184 AMAKVHTTVE
+1184 AMSKIETTIRYDDRE
-1194 YNGREFGRMIREVT
+1194 LGRTIREVLT
-1208 E
+1208 

>member
-1 MKALR
+1 MKFRADTKELTSGLKQAESSLKALR

-46 LTGKMEAAKDIFG
+46 LTGKMESAKAIFG

-291 ANGKCV
+291 SNGKCV
-297 YSYQQLEDGIRSMA
+297 YSYQQLEDGIRNMA

-321 SKVAE
+321 SQVAE

-471 AGMSASEFSKRFK
+471 AGMSTSEFSKRFK

-493 FIEGLSKCGGESDS
+493 FIKGLSKCGGESDS

-543 KNAWEENTAL
+543 KSAWEENTAL
-553 TNEANKRY
+553 TNEASKRY

-613 MILGIMGIVAVLSP
+613 MMLGIMGIVAVLSP

-646 SKISGLFAGTAVA
+646 SKISGLFTETAVA
-659 AAEAGT
+659 AAE
-665 AAEGAG
+665 
-671 VAMAGA
+671 V

-749 KLSGIKSAIS
+749 KLSEIQSAFS
-759 GLSDKLSGLENLF
+759 GLGEKLMGLENLF
-772 KAIGAILAAVLVP
+772 KVIGAVVTAVVVP
-785 AIGLLAAGFGAVLSM
+785 AIGLLAAGFSTVLGM
-800 IEPLIGAVGG
+800 IEPLITVVGG
-810 IIDILSGLG
+810 VIDTLSGLG
-819 DMIVGVFTG
+819 DIIVGVFTG
-828 DIDLAKAGL
+828 DMDLAKAGL
-837 KLFGTGIVEVFSG
+837 DLFKQGVVEIFGG
-850 LWGEITGALDG
+850 LWDMVVGALDG
-861 FASGLVGFFG
+861 FISGITGFFG
-871 TLIHICGI
+871 TLIQICGI
-879 DTFISGVIEKITGIA
+879 DTFVNGVIEK
-894 EKISNTLQIITGI
+894 
-907 VGDGIASIL
+907 
-916 EKVSGIFQ
+916 VSGVFD
-924 TIGNII
+924 TIRNVV
-930 TVGVMLIGEII
+930 TVGVMLIAEIF

-949 LPFQFIWVNCKDTVI
+949 LPFQFIWVNCKDIII
-964 QAWNEISMRISGVID
+964 QTWNEISTFIGGIVNAIVGVIS
-979 TIATIVLNGFTLVKT
+979 AGFGLVKT
-994 YIISPISGAFAMVV
+994 YIITPISGAYASAVSIFEGIKSAIFSRVDGIKASAKAGFEAV
-1008 SVFEG
+1008 KSNITGPINTAKSTVLSVFEG

-1018 TTRIDGVKT
+1018 SSK
-1027 SAKAGFET
+1027 
-1035 IKSNITGPIN
+1035 
-1045 SAKSMVISI
+1045 
-1054 FEGIKSGITTRINGA
+1054 INGA
-1069 RNAVKNAISIIKSA
+1069 RDVVKNAISTIKNA
-1083 FHFSWKLPDLKLPHI
+1083 MNFNWKLPNLKLPHI
-1098 NIEGKFSLTPPSVP
+1098 SIDGSFSLNPPSVP
-1112 HFSIAWRAKGAI
+1112 HFSIAWRAKGAV

-1129 IFPTRL
+1129 IMPTRL
-1135 GWQGVGEAGPEAVTP
+1135 GWQGVGEAGPEAVAP

-1157 VADAVE
+1157 VEEAVE
-1163 RGLERL
+1163 RGIARL
-1169 QRTERDP
+1169 QRVERDP
-1176 IDYDRLAM
+1176 IDYDKLAA
-1184 AMAKVHTTVE
+1184 AMSKIETTIRYDDRE
-1194 YNGREFGRMIREVT
+1194 LGRTIREVLT
-1208 E
+1208 

>member
-1 MKALR
+1 MKFRADTKELTSGLKQAESSLKALR

-36 LEASG
+36 LEASS

-46 LTGKMEAAKDIFG
+46 LTGKMESAKAIFG

-103 SAEQLKAA
+103 STEQLKAA
-111 EEARKQAE
+111 EEAKKQAE
-119 AEEQLKAAVGQTDNK
+119 AEEQLRTAVEQADSK
-134 IQELDQELQL
+134 IRELDQELQL

-149 EGAKNKTDLL
+149 DGAKNKTDLL

-173 ADKTKI
+173 SDKTKI
-179 LQDALDECARE
+179 LRDALDECARE
-190 VGEDSEKYAELKA
+190 VGEDSEKYAELKT
-203 ELMDSKIK
+203 ELMESKIK

-225 LKNQKTAIQT
+225 LRNQKTAIQT

-321 SKVAE
+321 SQVAE

-471 AGMSASEFSKRFK
+471 AGMSTSEFSKRFK

-493 FIEGLSKCGGESDS
+493 FIQGLSKCGGESDS

-553 TNEANKRY
+553 TNEASKRY

-599 LAQKIDDLDGGQQR
+599 LIQKINNLDSGQQR
-613 MILGIMGIVAVLSP
+613 MILGIVGIVAVLSP

-634 VSIGISSVIGLG
+634 VSIGISSIIGLG

-671 VAMAGA
+671 A
-677 GTAAE
+677 
-682 GAGVAMAGAGGVAL
+682 AMAGAGGVAL

-723 RDFITGIIDTV
+723 REFITGIIDTV

-749 KLSGIKSAIS
+749 KLSGIQSAFS
-759 GLSDKLSGLENLF
+759 GLGEKLMGLENLF
-772 KAIGAILAAVLVP
+772 KVIGAVVTAVVVP
-785 AIGLLAAGFGAVLSM
+785 AIGLLAAGFSTVLGM
-800 IEPLIGAVGG
+800 IEPLITVVGG
-810 IIDILSGLG
+810 VIDTLSGLG
-819 DMIVGVFTG
+819 DIIVGVFTG
-828 DIDLAKAGL
+828 DMDLAKAGL
-837 KLFGTGIVEVFSG
+837 DLFKQGVVEIFGG
-850 LWGEITGALDG
+850 LWDMVVGALDG
-861 FASGLVGFFG
+861 FISGITGFFG
-871 TLIHICGI
+871 TLIQICGI
-879 DTFISGVIEKITGIA
+879 DTFVNGVIEK
-894 EKISNTLQIITGI
+894 
-907 VGDGIASIL
+907 
-916 EKVSGIFQ
+916 VSGVFD
-924 TIGNII
+924 TIGNVI
-930 TVGVMLIGEII
+930 TVGVMLIAEIF

-949 LPFQFIWVNCKDTVI
+949 LPFQFIWVNCKDIII
-964 QAWNEISMRISGVID
+964 QTWNEISTFIGGIVNAIVGVIS
-979 TIATIVLNGFTLVKT
+979 AGFGLVKT
-994 YIISPISGAFAMVV
+994 YIITPISGAYASVV
-1008 SVFEG
+1008 SIFEGIENAIFSRVDGIKASAKVGFEAVKSNITGPINTAKSTVLSVFEG

-1018 TTRIDGVKT
+1018 SSK
-1027 SAKAGFET
+1027 
-1035 IKSNITGPIN
+1035 
-1045 SAKSMVISI
+1045 
-1054 FEGIKSGITTRINGA
+1054 INGA
-1069 RNAVKNAISIIKSA
+1069 RDAVKNAISTIKNTMN
-1083 FHFSWKLPDLKLPHI
+1083 FSWKLPNLKLPHI
-1098 NIEGKFSLTPPSVP
+1098 SIDGSFSLNPPSVP
-1112 HFSIAWRAKGAI
+1112 HFSIAWRAKGAV

-1129 IFPTRL
+1129 IMPTRL
-1135 GWQGVGEAGPEAVTP
+1135 GWQGVGEAGPEAVAP

-1157 VADAVE
+1157 VEEAVE
-1163 RGLERL
+1163 RGITRL
-1169 QRTERDP
+1169 QRVERDP
-1176 IDYDRLAM
+1176 IDYDKLAA
-1184 AMAKVHTTVE
+1184 AMSKIETTIRYDDRE
-1194 YNGREFGRMIREVT
+1194 LGRTIREVLT
-1208 E
+1208 

>member
-1 MKALR
+1 M
-6 AELKLNETQMKGTGE
+6 
-21 STDTLEKREKLLQKE
+21 ST
-36 LEASG
+36 
-41 QKVEL
+41 
-46 LTGKMEAAKDIFG
+46 
-59 ENSIEANNWSAKLAD
+59 
-74 AKRAQEAISQELSQT
+74 
-89 SAKLEEQKNAETQL
+89 
-103 SAEQLKAA
+103 
-111 EEARKQAE
+111 
-119 AEEQLKAAVGQTDNK
+119 
-134 IQELDQELQL
+134 
-144 NETKL
+144 
-149 EGAKNKTDLL
+149 
-159 KERQKLLGQESKAA
+159 
-173 ADKTKI
+173 
-179 LQDALDECARE
+179 
-190 VGEDSEKYAELKA
+190 
-203 ELMDSKIK
+203 
-211 QEEIRNEIKKTSEE
+211 
-225 LKNQKTAIQT
+225 
-235 FGEGL
+235 
-240 GKFGEGTEKV
+240 
-250 GQNLKVVST
+250 
-259 AAAGALG
+259 
-266 ASGAAAIQ
+266 
-274 FESAFAGVKKTS
+274 
-286 DEVFD
+286 
-291 ANGKCV
+291 
-297 YSYQQLEDGIRSMA
+297 
-311 KEIPASTTEI
+311 
-321 SKVAE
+321 
-326 AAGQLGIKTQDV
+326 
-338 LGFTRVMIDMGN
+338 
-350 STNLSAED
+350 
-358 AATSIAKFAN
+358 
-368 ITGLAADTSM
+368 
-378 TADEKYKK
+378 
-386 MGSTIV
+386 
-392 DLGNNYATT
+392 
-401 EADIMNMATNLA
+401 
-413 SAGTQVGMSESD
+413 
-425 ILALATALS
+425 
-434 SVGMEAQA
+434 
-442 GGTAFSKALIEMQL
+442 
-456 AVETN
+456 
-461 SDSLKDWADV
+461 
-471 AGMSASEFSKRFK
+471 SEFSKRFK

-493 FIEGLSKCGGESDS
+493 FIQGLSKCGGESDS

-553 TNEANKRY
+553 TNEASKRY

-578 GITLGNIFLPMIA
+578 GITIGNIFLPMIA

-599 LAQKIDDLDGGQQR
+599 LIQKINNLDSGQQR
-613 MILGIMGIVAVLSP
+613 MILGIVGIIAVLSP
-627 LLIGIGK
+627 LLISIGK

-646 SKISGLFAGTAVA
+646 TKISGLFAETAVA
-659 AAEAGT
+659 AAE
-665 AAEGAG
+665 
-671 VAMAGA
+671 A

-749 KLSGIKSAIS
+749 KLRGIKSAIS
-759 GLSDKLSGLENLF
+759 GLGDKLSGLENLF
-772 KAIGAILAAVLVP
+772 KAISAILAAVLVP
-785 AIGLLAAGFGAVLSM
+785 AIGLLAAGFSAVLSM

-837 KLFGTGIVEVFSG
+837 ELFGTGIVEVFSG

-861 FASGLVGFFG
+861 LASGLVGFFG

-879 DTFISGVIEKITGIA
+879 DTFISGVIEKIT
-894 EKISNTLQIITGI
+894 NTL
-907 VGDGIASIL
+907 
-916 EKVSGIFQ
+916 Q

-964 QAWNEISMRISGVID
+964 QVWDEISMRISGVID

-994 YIISPISGAFAMVV
+994 YIISPISGAFTMVV

-1018 TTRIDGVKT
+1018 TTRIDGVKA

-1035 IKSNITGPIN
+1035 VKSNITGPIN
-1045 SAKSMVISI
+1045 SAKSIAISI

-1069 RNAVKNAISIIKSA
+1069 RDAVKNAISTIKSA
-1083 FHFSWKLPDLKLPHI
+1083 FNFSWKLPDLKLPHI

-1208 E
+1208 G

>member
-1 MKALR
+1 
-6 AELKLNETQMKGTGE
+6 
-21 STDTLEKREKLLQKE
+21 
-36 LEASG
+36 
-41 QKVEL
+41 
-46 LTGKMEAAKDIFG
+46 
-59 ENSIEANNWSAKLAD
+59 
-74 AKRAQEAISQELSQT
+74 
-89 SAKLEEQKNAETQL
+89 
-103 SAEQLKAA
+103 
-111 EEARKQAE
+111 
-119 AEEQLKAAVGQTDNK
+119 
-134 IQELDQELQL
+134 
-144 NETKL
+144 
-149 EGAKNKTDLL
+149 
-159 KERQKLLGQESKAA
+159 
-173 ADKTKI
+173 
-179 LQDALDECARE
+179 
-190 VGEDSEKYAELKA
+190 
-203 ELMDSKIK
+203 
-211 QEEIRNEIKKTSEE
+211 
-225 LKNQKTAIQT
+225 
-235 FGEGL
+235 
-240 GKFGEGTEKV
+240 
-250 GQNLKVVST
+250 
-259 AAAGALG
+259 
-266 ASGAAAIQ
+266 
-274 FESAFAGVKKTS
+274 
-286 DEVFD
+286 
-291 ANGKCV
+291 
-297 YSYQQLEDGIRSMA
+297 
-311 KEIPASTTEI
+311 
-321 SKVAE
+321 
-326 AAGQLGIKTQDV
+326 
-338 LGFTRVMIDMGN
+338 MIDMGN

-471 AGMSASEFSKRFK
+471 AGMSTSEFSKKFK

-553 TNEANKRY
+553 TNEASKRY

-599 LAQKIDDLDGGQQR
+599 LTQKINNLDSGQQR
-613 MILGIMGIVAVLSP
+613 MILGIVGIVAVLSP

-634 VSIGISSVIGLG
+634 VSIGISLIIGLG

-671 VAMAGA
+671 D
-677 GTAAE
+677 
-682 GAGVAMAGAGGVAL
+682 AMAGAGGVAL

-749 KLSGIKSAIS
+749 KLSGIQSAFS
-759 GLSDKLSGLENLF
+759 GLGEKLMGLENLF
-772 KAIGAILAAVLVP
+772 KVIGTVVTAVVVP
-785 AIGLLAAGFGAVLSM
+785 AIGLLAAGFSTVLGM
-800 IEPLIGAVGG
+800 IEPLITVVGG
-810 IIDILSGLG
+810 VIDTLSGLG
-819 DMIVGVFTG
+819 DIIVGVFTG
-828 DIDLAKAGL
+828 DMDLAKAGL
-837 KLFGTGIVEVFSG
+837 DLFKQGVVEIFGG
-850 LWGEITGALDG
+850 LWDMVVGALDG
-861 FASGLVGFFG
+861 FISGITGFFG
-871 TLIHICGI
+871 TLIQICGI
-879 DTFISGVIEKITGIA
+879 DTFVNGVIEK
-894 EKISNTLQIITGI
+894 
-907 VGDGIASIL
+907 
-916 EKVSGIFQ
+916 VSGVFD
-924 TIGNII
+924 TIRNVV
-930 TVGVMLIGEII
+930 TVGVMLIAEIF

-949 LPFQFIWVNCKDTVI
+949 LPFQFIWVNCKDIII
-964 QAWNEISMRISGVID
+964 QTWNEISTFIGGIVNAIVGVIS
-979 TIATIVLNGFTLVKT
+979 AGFGLVKT
-994 YIISPISGAFAMVV
+994 YIITPISGAYASAVSIFEGIKSAIFSRVDGIKASAKAGFEAV
-1008 SVFEG
+1008 KSNITGPINTAKSTVLSVFEG

-1018 TTRIDGVKT
+1018 SSK
-1027 SAKAGFET
+1027 
-1035 IKSNITGPIN
+1035 
-1045 SAKSMVISI
+1045 
-1054 FEGIKSGITTRINGA
+1054 INGA
-1069 RNAVKNAISIIKSA
+1069 RDVVKNAISTIKNA
-1083 FHFSWKLPDLKLPHI
+1083 MDFNWKLPNLKLPHI
-1098 NIEGKFSLTPPSVP
+1098 SIDGSFSLNPPSVP
-1112 HFSIAWRAKGAI
+1112 HFSIAWRAKGAV

-1129 IFPTRL
+1129 IMPTRL
-1135 GWQGVGEAGPEAVTP
+1135 GWQGVGEAGPEAVAP

-1157 VADAVE
+1157 VEEAVE
-1163 RGLERL
+1163 RGIARL
-1169 QRTERDP
+1169 QRVERDP
-1176 IDYDRLAM
+1176 IDYDKLAA
-1184 AMAKVHTTVE
+1184 AMSKIETTIRYDDRE
-1194 YNGREFGRMIREVT
+1194 LGRTIREVLT
-1208 E
+1208 

>member
-1 MKALR
+1 MR
-6 AELKLNETQMKGTGE
+6 
-21 STDTLEKREKLLQKE
+21 
-36 LEASG
+36 
-41 QKVEL
+41 
-46 LTGKMEAAKDIFG
+46 
-59 ENSIEANNWSAKLAD
+59 
-74 AKRAQEAISQELSQT
+74 
-89 SAKLEEQKNAETQL
+89 
-103 SAEQLKAA
+103 
-111 EEARKQAE
+111 
-119 AEEQLKAAVGQTDNK
+119 
-134 IQELDQELQL
+134 
-144 NETKL
+144 
-149 EGAKNKTDLL
+149 
-159 KERQKLLGQESKAA
+159 
-173 ADKTKI
+173 
-179 LQDALDECARE
+179 DALDECARE
-190 VGEDSEKYAELKA
+190 VGEDSEKYAKLKT
-203 ELMDSKIK
+203 ELMESKIK

-225 LKNQKTAIQT
+225 LRNQKTAIQS

-259 AAAGALG
+259 AAAGALAG
-266 ASGAAAIQ
+266 AGTAAVQ

-286 DEVFD
+286 NEVFD
-291 ANGKCV
+291 TNGKCV

-321 SKVAE
+321 SEVAE

-378 TADEKYKK
+378 SADEKYKK

-471 AGMSASEFSKRFK
+471 AGMSTSEFSKRFK

-493 FIEGLSKCGGESDS
+493 FVQGLSKCGGESDS

-543 KNAWEENTAL
+543 KSAWEENTAL
-553 TNEANKRY
+553 TNEASKRY

-591 EGTQKITG
+591 DGTQKITG
-599 LAQKIDDLDGGQQR
+599 LIQKIDDLDSGQQR
-613 MILGIMGIVAVLSP
+613 MILGIVGIVAVLSP

-634 VSIGISSVIGLG
+634 VSIGISSIIGLG

-671 VAMAGA
+671 A
-677 GTAAE
+677 
-682 GAGVAMAGAGGVAL
+682 AMAGAGGVAL

-723 RDFITGIIDTV
+723 RDFTTGIIDTV

-749 KLSGIKSAIS
+749 KLSRIQSAFS
-759 GLSDKLSGLENLF
+759 GLGEKLMGLENLF
-772 KAIGAILAAVLVP
+772 KVIGAVVAAVVVP
-785 AIGLLAAGFGAVLSM
+785 AIGLLAAGFSAVLGM
-800 IEPLIGAVGG
+800 IEPLITVVGG
-810 IIDILSGLG
+810 VIDTLSGLG
-819 DMIVGVFTG
+819 DIIVGVFTG
-828 DIDLAKAGL
+828 DMDLAKAGL
-837 KLFGTGIVEVFSG
+837 DLFNQGVVEIFGG
-850 LWGEITGALDG
+850 LWDMVVGALDG
-861 FASGLVGFFG
+861 FISGITGFFG
-871 TLIHICGI
+871 TLIQICGI
-879 DTFISGVIEKITGIA
+879 DTFVNGVIEK
-894 EKISNTLQIITGI
+894 
-907 VGDGIASIL
+907 
-916 EKVSGIFQ
+916 VSGVFD
-924 TIGNII
+924 TIRNVV
-930 TVGVMLIGEII
+930 TVGVMLIAEIF

-949 LPFQFIWVNCKDTVI
+949 LPFQFIWVNCKDIII
-964 QAWNEISMRISGVID
+964 QTWNEINTFIGGIVNAIVGVIS
-979 TIATIVLNGFTLVKT
+979 AGFGLVKT
-994 YIISPISGAFAMVV
+994 YIITPISGAYASAVSIFEGIKSAIFSRVDGIKASAKV
-1008 SVFEG
+1008 GFETVKSNITGPINTAKSTVLSVFEG

-1018 TTRIDGVKT
+1018 SSK
-1027 SAKAGFET
+1027 
-1035 IKSNITGPIN
+1035 
-1045 SAKSMVISI
+1045 
-1054 FEGIKSGITTRINGA
+1054 INGA
-1069 RNAVKNAISIIKSA
+1069 RDAVKNAISTIKNTMD
-1083 FHFSWKLPDLKLPHI
+1083 FNWKLPNLKLPHI
-1098 NIEGKFSLTPPSVP
+1098 SIDGSFSLNPPSVP
-1112 HFSIAWRAKGAI
+1112 HFSIAWRAKGAV

-1129 IFPTRL
+1129 IMPTRL
-1135 GWQGVGEAGPEAVTP
+1135 GWQGVGEAGPEAVAP

-1157 VADAVE
+1157 VEEAVE
-1163 RGLERL
+1163 RGIARL
-1169 QRTERDP
+1169 QRVERDP
-1176 IDYDRLAM
+1176 IDYDKLAA
-1184 AMAKVHTTVE
+1184 AMSKIETTIRYDDRE
-1194 YNGREFGRMIREVT
+1194 LGRTIREVLT
-1208 E
+1208 

>member
-578 GITLGNIFLPMIA
+578 GIILGNIFLPMIA

-634 VSIGISSVIGLG
+634 VSIGISLVIGLG

-659 AAEAGT
+659 AAE
-665 AAEGAG
+665 
-671 VAMAGA
+671 V

-723 RDFITGIIDTV
+723 RDFITGIIDTA
-734 KSSITGFLDGINIDE
+734 KSSITGFLNEINIDE

-785 AIGLLAAGFGAVLSM
+785 AIGLLAAGFGAVLNM

-828 DIDLAKAGL
+828 DINLAKAGL

-964 QAWNEISMRISGVID
+964 QVWNEISTRISGVID
-979 TIATIVLNGFTLVKT
+979 TIATIVLNGFALVKT
-994 YIISPISGAFAMVV
+994 YIISPISDAFTMVV

-1018 TTRIDGVKT
+1018 TTRINGVKT

-1035 IKSNITGPIN
+1035 VKSNITGPIN

-1054 FEGIKSGITTRINGA
+1054 FEGIKNGITTRINGA

-1184 AMAKVHTTVE
+1184 AMAKVHTTVN
-1194 YNGREFGRMIREVT
+1194 YNGREFGRIIREVT

>member
-159 KERQKLLGQESKAA
+159 RERQKLLGQESKAA

-235 FGEGL
+235 FSEGL

-321 SKVAE
+321 SQVAE

-471 AGMSASEFSKRFK
+471 AGMSTSEFSKKFK

-553 TNEANKRY
+553 TNEASKRY

-599 LAQKIDDLDGGQQR
+599 LTQKINNLDSGQQR
-613 MILGIMGIVAVLSP
+613 MILGIVGIVAVLSP

-634 VSIGISSVIGLG
+634 VSIGISSIIGLG

-671 VAMAGA
+671 D
-677 GTAAE
+677 
-682 GAGVAMAGAGGVAL
+682 AMAGAGGVAL

-749 KLSGIKSAIS
+749 KLSGIQSAFS
-759 GLSDKLSGLENLF
+759 GLGEKLMGLENLF
-772 KAIGAILAAVLVP
+772 KVIGTVVTAVVVP
-785 AIGLLAAGFGAVLSM
+785 AIGLLAAGFSTVLGM
-800 IEPLIGAVGG
+800 IEPLITVVGG
-810 IIDILSGLG
+810 VIDTLSGLG
-819 DMIVGVFTG
+819 DIIVGVFTG
-828 DIDLAKAGL
+828 DMDLAKAGL
-837 KLFGTGIVEVFSG
+837 DLFKQGVVEIFGG
-850 LWGEITGALDG
+850 LWDMVVGALDG
-861 FASGLVGFFG
+861 FISGITGFFG
-871 TLIHICGI
+871 TLIQICGI
-879 DTFISGVIEKITGIA
+879 DTFVNGVIEK
-894 EKISNTLQIITGI
+894 
-907 VGDGIASIL
+907 
-916 EKVSGIFQ
+916 VSGVFD
-924 TIGNII
+924 TIRNVV
-930 TVGVMLIGEII
+930 TVGVMLIAEIF

-949 LPFQFIWVNCKDTVI
+949 LPFQFIWVNCKDIII
-964 QAWNEISMRISGVID
+964 QTWNEISTFIGGIVNAIVGVIS
-979 TIATIVLNGFTLVKT
+979 AGFGLVKT
-994 YIISPISGAFAMVV
+994 YIITPISGAYASAVSIFEGIKSAIFSRVDGIKASAKAGFEAV
-1008 SVFEG
+1008 KSNITGPINTAKSTVLSVFEG

-1018 TTRIDGVKT
+1018 SSK
-1027 SAKAGFET
+1027 
-1035 IKSNITGPIN
+1035 
-1045 SAKSMVISI
+1045 
-1054 FEGIKSGITTRINGA
+1054 INGA
-1069 RNAVKNAISIIKSA
+1069 RDVVKNAISTIKNA
-1083 FHFSWKLPDLKLPHI
+1083 MDFNWKLPNLKLPHI
-1098 NIEGKFSLTPPSVP
+1098 SIDGSFSLNPPSVP
-1112 HFSIAWRAKGAI
+1112 HFSIAWRAKGAV

-1129 IFPTRL
+1129 IMPTRL
-1135 GWQGVGEAGPEAVTP
+1135 GWQGVGEAGPEAVAP

-1157 VADAVE
+1157 VEEAVE
-1163 RGLERL
+1163 RGIARL
-1169 QRTERDP
+1169 QRVERDP
-1176 IDYDRLAM
+1176 IDYDKLAE
-1184 AMAKVHTTVE
+1184 AMSKIETTIRYDDRE
-1194 YNGREFGRMIREVT
+1194 LGRTIREVLT
-1208 E
+1208 

>member
-1 MKALR
+1 MKFRADTKELTSGLKQAESSLKALR

-36 LEASG
+36 LEASS

-46 LTGKMEAAKDIFG
+46 LTGKMESAKDIFG

-89 SAKLEEQKNAETQL
+89 SAKLEEQKNTETQL

-190 VGEDSEKYAELKA
+190 VGEDSEKYAELKT

-225 LKNQKTAIQT
+225 LRNQKTAIQS

-250 GQNLKVVST
+250 GQNLKVAST
-259 AAAGALG
+259 AAAGALAG
-266 ASGAAAIQ
+266 AGAAAVQ

-321 SKVAE
+321 SEVAE

-378 TADEKYKK
+378 SADEKYKK

-471 AGMSASEFSKRFK
+471 AGMSTSEFSKKFK

-599 LAQKIDDLDGGQQR
+599 LAQKIDDLDSGQQR
-613 MILGIMGIVAVLSP
+613 MILGIVGIVAVLSP

-634 VSIGISSVIGLG
+634 VSIGISSIIGLG

-665 AAEGAG
+665 AAEGT
-671 VAMAGA
+671 GA
-677 GTAAE
+677 
-682 GAGVAMAGAGGVAL
+682 AMAGAGGVAL

-749 KLSGIKSAIS
+749 KLSGIQSAFS
-759 GLSDKLSGLENLF
+759 RLGEKLMGLENLL
-772 KAIGAILAAVLVP
+772 KVIGAVVAAVVVP
-785 AIGLLAAGFGAVLSM
+785 AIGLLAAGFSTVLGM
-800 IEPLIGAVGG
+800 IEPLITVVGG
-810 IIDILSGLG
+810 VIDTLSGLG
-819 DMIVGVFTG
+819 DIIVGVFTG
-828 DIDLAKAGL
+828 DMDLAKAGL
-837 KLFGTGIVEVFSG
+837 DLFKQGVVEIFGG
-850 LWGEITGALDG
+850 LWDMVVGALDG
-861 FASGLVGFFG
+861 FISGITGFFG
-871 TLIHICGI
+871 TLIQICGI
-879 DTFISGVIEKITGIA
+879 DTFVNGVIEK
-894 EKISNTLQIITGI
+894 
-907 VGDGIASIL
+907 
-916 EKVSGIFQ
+916 VSGVFD
-924 TIGNII
+924 TIRNVV
-930 TVGVMLIGEII
+930 TVGVMLIAEIF

-949 LPFQFIWVNCKDTVI
+949 LPFQFIWVNCKDIII
-964 QAWNEISMRISGVID
+964 QTWNEISTFIGGIVNAIVGVIS
-979 TIATIVLNGFTLVKT
+979 AGFGLVKT
-994 YIISPISGAFAMVV
+994 YIITPISGAYASAVSIFEGIKSAIFSRVDGIKASAKAGFEAV
-1008 SVFEG
+1008 KSNITGPINTAKSTVLSVFEG

-1018 TTRIDGVKT
+1018 SSK
-1027 SAKAGFET
+1027 
-1035 IKSNITGPIN
+1035 
-1045 SAKSMVISI
+1045 
-1054 FEGIKSGITTRINGA
+1054 INGA
-1069 RNAVKNAISIIKSA
+1069 RDVVKNAISTIKNA
-1083 FHFSWKLPDLKLPHI
+1083 MNFNWKLPNLKLPHI
-1098 NIEGKFSLTPPSVP
+1098 SIDGSFSLNPPSVP
-1112 HFSIAWRAKGAI
+1112 HFSIAWRAKGAV

-1129 IFPTRL
+1129 IMPTRL
-1135 GWQGVGEAGPEAVTP
+1135 GWQGVGEAGPEAVAP

-1157 VADAVE
+1157 VEEAVE
-1163 RGLERL
+1163 RGIARL
-1169 QRTERDP
+1169 QRVERDP
-1176 IDYDRLAM
+1176 IDYDKLAA
-1184 AMAKVHTTVE
+1184 AMSKIETTIRYDDRE
-1194 YNGREFGRMIREVT
+1194 LGRTIREVLA
-1208 E
+1208 

>member
-1 MKALR
+1 
-6 AELKLNETQMKGTGE
+6 MKGTGE

-36 LEASG
+36 LEASS

-46 LTGKMEAAKDIFG
+46 LTGKMESAKAIFG

-111 EEARKQAE
+111 EEAKKQAE
-119 AEEQLKAAVGQTDNK
+119 AEEQLRTAVGQADSK
-134 IQELDQELQL
+134 IRELDQELQL

-149 EGAKNKTDLL
+149 DGAKNKTELL

-179 LQDALDECARE
+179 LRDALDECARE
-190 VGEDSEKYAELKA
+190 VGEDSEKYAKLKT
-203 ELMDSKIK
+203 ELMESKIK

-225 LKNQKTAIQT
+225 LRNQKTAIQS

-259 AAAGALG
+259 AAAGALAG
-266 ASGAAAIQ
+266 AGTAAVQ

-286 DEVFD
+286 NEVFD
-291 ANGKCV
+291 TNGKCV

-321 SKVAE
+321 SEVAE

-378 TADEKYKK
+378 SADEKYKK

-471 AGMSASEFSKRFK
+471 AGMSTSEFSKRFK

-493 FIEGLSKCGGESDS
+493 FVQGLSKCGGESDS

-543 KNAWEENTAL
+543 KSAWEENTAL
-553 TNEANKRY
+553 TNEASKRY

-591 EGTQKITG
+591 DGTQKITG
-599 LAQKIDDLDGGQQR
+599 LIQKIDDLDSGQQR
-613 MILGIMGIVAVLSP
+613 MILGIVGIVAVLSP

-634 VSIGISSVIGLG
+634 VSIGISSIIGLG

-671 VAMAGA
+671 A
-677 GTAAE
+677 
-682 GAGVAMAGAGGVAL
+682 AMAGAGGVAL

-723 RDFITGIIDTV
+723 RDFTTGIIDTV

-749 KLSGIKSAIS
+749 KLSRIQSAFS
-759 GLSDKLSGLENLF
+759 GLGEKLMGLENLF
-772 KAIGAILAAVLVP
+772 KVIGAVVAAVVVP
-785 AIGLLAAGFGAVLSM
+785 AIGLLAAGFSAVLGM
-800 IEPLIGAVGG
+800 IEPLITVVGG
-810 IIDILSGLG
+810 VIDTLSGLG
-819 DMIVGVFTG
+819 DIIVGVFTG
-828 DIDLAKAGL
+828 DMDLAKAGL
-837 KLFGTGIVEVFSG
+837 DLFNQGVVEIFGG
-850 LWGEITGALDG
+850 LWDMVVGALDG
-861 FASGLVGFFG
+861 FISGITGFFG
-871 TLIHICGI
+871 TLIQICGI
-879 DTFISGVIEKITGIA
+879 DTFVNGVIEK
-894 EKISNTLQIITGI
+894 
-907 VGDGIASIL
+907 
-916 EKVSGIFQ
+916 VSGVFD
-924 TIGNII
+924 TIRNVV
-930 TVGVMLIGEII
+930 TVGVMLIAEIF

-949 LPFQFIWVNCKDTVI
+949 LPFQFIWVNCKDIII
-964 QAWNEISMRISGVID
+964 QTWNEINTFIGGIVNAIVGVIS
-979 TIATIVLNGFTLVKT
+979 AGFGLVKT
-994 YIISPISGAFAMVV
+994 YIITPISGAYASAVSIFEGIKSAIFSRVDGIKASAKV
-1008 SVFEG
+1008 GFETVKSNITGPINTAKSTVLSVFEG

-1018 TTRIDGVKT
+1018 SSK
-1027 SAKAGFET
+1027 
-1035 IKSNITGPIN
+1035 
-1045 SAKSMVISI
+1045 
-1054 FEGIKSGITTRINGA
+1054 INGA
-1069 RNAVKNAISIIKSA
+1069 RDAVKNAISTIKNTMD
-1083 FHFSWKLPDLKLPHI
+1083 FNWKLPNLKLPHI
-1098 NIEGKFSLTPPSVP
+1098 SIDGSFSLNPPSVP
-1112 HFSIAWRAKGAI
+1112 HFSIAWRAKGAV

-1129 IFPTRL
+1129 IMPTRL
-1135 GWQGVGEAGPEAVTP
+1135 GWQGVGEAGPEAVAP

-1157 VADAVE
+1157 VEEAVE
-1163 RGLERL
+1163 RGIARL
-1169 QRTERDP
+1169 QRVERDP
-1176 IDYDRLAM
+1176 IDYDKLAA
-1184 AMAKVHTTVE
+1184 AMSKIETTIRYDDRE
-1194 YNGREFGRMIREVT
+1194 LGRTIREVLT
-1208 E
+1208 